1 MTSPRF
7 LVGIDLG
14 TTNTV
19 VAFCEITDN
28 LEQSNVTLFD
38 IDQLIG
44 PGEVVRK
51 PLLPSFRYHPADGQI
66 SPSDLILPWESVRTE
81 GDIDNVIV
89 GEWARELGAKVEGRQ
104 VSSAKSWLSH
114 QAVDR
119 RSEILPWAGAADVEK
134 VSPVTASASYLNH
147 IRQSW
152 NYRHPSNKLEDQDVV
167 VTVPASF
174 DETARKLT
182 LEAAEQA
189 GLGKIVLLEEPQA
202 VCYDWYARH
211 QHTASEELKT
221 LPLILVCD
229 VGGGTTDLSLIEA
242 KFDSDELALDRIGVG
257 EHLMLG
263 GDNLDLALAHLAEQ
277 RFSQSKKLNAAN
289 LTKLIQQTRKAKEN
303 LLSANAPDEVKI
315 TMLGSG
321 SKLLG
326 GTKSVQLSKQEV
338 HQIAL
343 DGFFPLSGFEEV
355 PDKRRSAVV
364 EFGLPYV
371 ADPAVSKHIAEFL
384 TQHQQVSYAA
394 LNRANKLNLESN
406 QDLESNQN
414 LESNQYLENGEGTE
428 KPAIPVGLLLN
439 GGVFNSELVTERIT
453 QLLENWKGT
462 PITVLDNPH
471 PDWSVALGAVAFG
484 KARRGA
490 QLKIGGGAARSYFL
504 HLPEKNKMGKALCLL
519 AKGTEEGHE
528 IRLSGRR
535 FSLTLGEPVKFNLLT
550 STHDSFGNTNS
561 GSNASIQNGMMV
573 DVDPDIF
580 APLPPY
586 ISTLESEGATLQANQ
601 KERVE
606 VQLACQLTEV
616 GTLKMECV
624 STEDDSTENDS
635 KRWKLEFEVR
645 NQQADDQEN
654 SSFHPN
660 LEECK
665 TLISRI
671 YSGNKKSAEGKEIK
685 TLPKDLERKL
695 GKREEWDF
703 ATLRQL
709 FDAFSQGRKRRRR
722 SEQHEKNWLRLAGF
736 SMRPGFGDPTDS
748 WRIEQIWSLY
758 QQSIQFKNHQGWT
771 DWWVFWRRVAGGLSQ
786 EQQETIL
793 ADIAKY
799 LHPGAMK
806 NPQSAKA
813 AQDMGYESMVRL
825 SASLENLDVED
836 KVLLATWYL
845 SKAMNHNQFEQAHWW
860 ALGRLASRTP
870 LYGSQHNAIPREQ
883 IEQWLPKLLELNWQ
897 KEQMIAFAV
906 VMMCRKTGDRLF
918 DVSDDY
924 REQVRSKL
932 KQSKV
937 PESWISLVE
946 EVKEL
951 SESESKR
958 VFGDALPS
966 GLTLISS

>member
-1 MTSPRF
+1 MASPRF

-19 VAFCEITDN
+19 VAYCEITDN
-28 LEQSNVTLFD
+28 LEQSEVSLFD

-51 PLLPSFRYHPADGQI
+51 PLLPSFRYHPAVGQI
-66 SPSDLILPWESVRTE
+66 SPSDLTLPWENEPVS
-81 GDIDNVIV
+81 GDISNVIV

-119 RSEILPWAGAADVEK
+119 SSDILPWAGAQDVDK
-134 VSPVTASASYLNH
+134 VSPVIASASYLNH
-147 IRQSW
+147 IRQAW

-182 LEAAEQA
+182 LEAAELA
-189 GLGKIVLLEEPQA
+189 GLKKIVLLEEPQA

-211 QHTASEELKT
+211 QQTAADELKE

-242 KFDSDELALDRIGVG
+242 SFSSQDELALDRIGVG

-263 GDNLDLALAHLAEQ
+263 GDNLDLALAHLAESRLSQ
-277 RFSQSKKLNAAN
+277 NKGEQSKKLTAAS

-303 LLSANAPDEVKI
+303 LLSANAPEEVKI

-326 GTKSVQLSKQEV
+326 GTKSIGLSKQEV

-343 DGFFPLSGFEEV
+343 DGFFPLSDFSEV

-371 ADPAVSKHIAEFL
+371 ADPAVSKHVAEFL
-384 TQHQQVSYAA
+384 TQHQQVARAA
-394 LNRANKLNLESN
+394 LGIEDDK
-406 QDLESNQN
+406 QN
-414 LESNQYLENGEGTE
+414 
-428 KPAIPVGLLLN
+428 AMPVGLLLN
-439 GGVFNSELVTERIT
+439 GGVFNSELVTERVT
-453 QLLENWKGT
+453 TLLSDWRGA
-462 PITVLDNPH
+462 PVTVLDNPH

-504 HLPEKNKMGKALCLL
+504 HLQEKNKMGKALCLL

-535 FSLTLGEPVKFNLLT
+535 FSLTLGEPVRFNLLT
-550 STHDSFGNTNS
+550 STHDTLTNNT
-561 GSNASIQNGMMV
+561 AIQNGVMV
-573 DVDPDIF
+573 DVDPDLF

-586 ISTLESEGATLQANQ
+586 ITTLEGEGAELQANQ

-624 STEDDSTENDS
+624 SAEDDS
-635 KRWKLEFEVR
+635 KRWELEFEVR
-645 NQQADDQEN
+645 NKQTDDSEQVKL
-654 SSFHPN
+654 HPKLN
-660 LEECK
+660 ECK
-665 TLISRI
+665 ELIARL
-671 YSGNKKSAEGKEIK
+671 YSGNKKSAESKEIK
-685 TLPKDLERKL
+685 TLAKDLEKKL
-695 GKREEWDF
+695 GKRDEWDF
-703 ATLRQL
+703 TTLRQL
-709 FDAFSQGRKRRRR
+709 FDTFAQGRKRRRR

-736 SMRPGFGDPTDS
+736 ALRPGFGDPTDS
-748 WRIEQIWSLY
+748 WRIEQVWGLY
-758 QQSIQFKNHQGWT
+758 QQNIQFKNHQGWT
-771 DWWVFWRRVAGGLSQ
+771 DWWVFWRRIAGGLSQ

-825 SASLENLDVED
+825 SASLEHLEVED
-836 KVLLATWYL
+836 KVLLATWFL
-845 SKAMNHNQFEQAHWW
+845 SKAINHNQFEQAHWW
-860 ALGRLASRTP
+860 AMGRLASRTP
-870 LYGSQHNAIPREQ
+870 LYGSQHNVVPREQ
-883 IEQWLPKLLELNWQ
+883 AEQWLPKLLEQNWQ
-897 KEQMIAFAV
+897 KEPMIAFAA
-906 VMMCRKTGDRLF
+906 VMICRKTGDRLF
-918 DVSDDY
+918 DISDDY
-924 REQVRSKL
+924 REQVLAKL

-937 PESWISLVE
+937 PESWVSLVE

-958 VFGDALPS
+958 IFGDALPS
-966 GLTLISS
+966 GLTLVNN

>member
-1 MTSPRF
+1 MASPRF

-19 VAFCEITDN
+19 VAYCEITDN
-28 LEQSNVTLFD
+28 LEQSEVSLFD

-51 PLLPSFRYHPADGQI
+51 PLLPSFRYHPAVGQI
-66 SPSDLILPWESVRTE
+66 SPSDLTLPWENEPVS
-81 GDIDNVIV
+81 GDISNVIV

-119 RSEILPWAGAADVEK
+119 SSDILPWAGAQDVDK
-134 VSPVTASASYLNH
+134 VSPVIASASYLNH
-147 IRQSW
+147 IRQAW

-182 LEAAEQA
+182 LEAAQLA
-189 GLGKIVLLEEPQA
+189 GLKKIVLLEEPQA

-211 QHTASEELKT
+211 QQTAADELKE

-242 KFDSDELALDRIGVG
+242 SFSSRDELDLDRIGVG

-263 GDNLDLALAHLAEQ
+263 GDNLDLALAHLAES
-277 RFSQSKKLNAAN
+277 RFNQSKKLTAAS

-303 LLSANAPDEVKI
+303 LLSARAPEEVKI

-326 GTKSVQLSKQEV
+326 GTKSIGLSKQEV

-343 DGFFPLSGFEEV
+343 DGFFPLSDFSEV

-371 ADPAVSKHIAEFL
+371 ADPAVSKHVAEFL
-384 TQHQQVSYAA
+384 TQHQQVARAA
-394 LNRANKLNLESN
+394 LGIEDDK
-406 QDLESNQN
+406 QN
-414 LESNQYLENGEGTE
+414 
-428 KPAIPVGLLLN
+428 AIPVGLLLN
-439 GGVFNSELVTERIT
+439 GGVFNSELVTERVT
-453 QLLENWKGT
+453 TLLSDWRGA
-462 PITVLDNPH
+462 PVTVLDNPH

-504 HLPEKNKMGKALCLL
+504 HLQEKNKMGKALCLL

-535 FSLTLGEPVKFNLLT
+535 FSLTLGEPVRFNLLT
-550 STHDSFGNTNS
+550 STHDTLTNNT
-561 GSNASIQNGMMV
+561 AIQNGVMV
-573 DVDPDIF
+573 DVDPDLF

-586 ISTLESEGATLQANQ
+586 ITTLEGEGAELQANQ

-624 STEDDSTENDS
+624 SAEDDS
-635 KRWKLEFEVR
+635 KRWELEFEVR
-645 NQQADDQEN
+645 NKQTDDSEQVKL
-654 SSFHPN
+654 HPKLN
-660 LEECK
+660 ECK
-665 TLISRI
+665 ELIARL
-671 YSGNKKSAEGKEIK
+671 YSGNKKSAESKEIK
-685 TLPKDLERKL
+685 TLAKDLEKKL
-695 GKREEWDF
+695 GKRDEWDF
-703 ATLRQL
+703 TTLRQL
-709 FDAFSQGRKRRRR
+709 FDTFAQGRKRRRR

-736 SMRPGFGDPTDS
+736 ALRPGFGDPTDS
-748 WRIEQIWSLY
+748 WRIEQVWGLY
-758 QQSIQFKNHQGWT
+758 QQNIQFKNHQGWT
-771 DWWVFWRRVAGGLSQ
+771 DWWVFWRRIAGGLSQ

-825 SASLENLDVED
+825 SASLEHLEVED
-836 KVLLATWYL
+836 KVLLATWFL
-845 SKAMNHNQFEQAHWW
+845 SKAINHNQFEQAHWW
-860 ALGRLASRTP
+860 AMGRLASRTP
-870 LYGSQHNAIPREQ
+870 LYGSQHNVIPREQ
-883 IEQWLPKLLELNWQ
+883 AEQWLPKLLEQNWQ
-897 KEQMIAFAV
+897 KEPMIAFAA
-906 VMMCRKTGDRLF
+906 VMICRKTGDRLF
-918 DVSDDY
+918 DISDDY
-924 REQVRSKL
+924 REQVLAKL

-958 VFGDALPS
+958 IFGDALPS
-966 GLTLISS
+966 GLTLVNN

>member
-1 MTSPRF
+1 MASPRF

-19 VAFCEITDN
+19 VAFCEITDD
-28 LEQSNVTLFD
+28 LQQSEVSLFD

-51 PLLPSFRYHPADGQI
+51 PLLPSFRYHPAQGQI
-66 SPSDLILPWESVRTE
+66 SPLDLTLPWEDQPVE
-81 GDIDNVIV
+81 GDIPHVIV

-119 RSEILPWAGAADVEK
+119 RSEILPWAGATDVDK
-134 VSPVTASASYLNH
+134 VSPVIASASYLNH
-147 IRQSW
+147 IRQAW
-152 NYRHPSNKLEDQDVV
+152 NYRNPGNKLEDQDVV

-182 LEAAEQA
+182 LEAAQLA
-189 GLGKIVLLEEPQA
+189 GLNKIVLLEEPQA

-211 QHTASEELKT
+211 QQSAAEELKQ

-242 KFDSDELALDRIGVG
+242 RFNPDAGGEDELALDRIGVG

-277 RFSQSKKLNAAN
+277 RFNQNKKLNAAS

-303 LLSANAPDEVKI
+303 LLSADAPQEVKI

-326 GTKSVQLSKQEV
+326 GTKSIALNKDEV

-343 DGFFPLSGFEEV
+343 DGFFPLSDFNQT

-371 ADPAVSKHIAEFL
+371 ADPAVSKHVAEFL
-384 TQHQQVSYAA
+384 NQHQQVSYAA
-394 LNRANKLNLESN
+394 LDQ
-406 QDLESNQN
+406 QDTTQ
-414 LESNQYLENGEGTE
+414 
-428 KPAIPVGLLLN
+428 PAIPVGLLLN
-439 GGVFNSELVTERIT
+439 GGVFNSDLVTERVT
-453 QLLENWKGT
+453 TLLSNWRGA
-462 PITVLDNPH
+462 PVTVLDNPH

-504 HLPEKNKMGKALCLL
+504 HLQEKNKMGKALCLL
-519 AKGTEEGHE
+519 AKGTEEGQE

-535 FSLTLGEPVKFNLLT
+535 FSLTLGEPVRFNLLT
-550 STHDSFGNTNS
+550 TTHDTLSNNT
-561 GSNASIQNGMMV
+561 AIQNGVMV
-573 DVDPDIF
+573 DVDPDLF

-586 ISTLESEGATLQANQ
+586 ISTLQGEGVELQANQ

-606 VQLACQLTEV
+606 VLLACQLTEV

-624 STEDDSTENDS
+624 HAEDDS
-635 KRWKLEFEVR
+635 KRWALEFEVR
-645 NQQADDQEN
+645 NQKAEQEQQQEL
-654 SSFHPN
+654 HPR
-660 LEECK
+660 LAECK
-665 TLISRI
+665 ELIARI
-671 YSGNKKSAEGKEIK
+671 YSGNKKSADSKEIK
-685 TLPKDLERKL
+685 TLAKDLEKKL
-695 GKREEWDF
+695 GKRDEWDF
-703 ATLRQL
+703 ITLRQL
-709 FDAFSQGRKRRRR
+709 FDAFALGRKRRRR

-736 SMRPGFGDPTDS
+736 SMRPGFGDATDS
-748 WRIEQIWSLY
+748 WRIEQVWGLY
-758 QQSIQFKNHQGWT
+758 QQAIQFKNHQGWT
-771 DWWVFWRRVAGGLSQ
+771 DWWVFWRRIAGGLNQ

-825 SASLENLDVED
+825 AASLEHLEVED
-836 KVLLATWYL
+836 KVLLASWCLT
-845 SKAMNHNQFEQAHWW
+845 KAINHNQYEQAHWW

-870 LYGSQHNAIPREQ
+870 LYGSQHAVIPREQ
-883 IEQWLPKLLELNWQ
+883 VEQWLPKLLEQNWQ
-897 KEQMIAFAV
+897 KEPMIAFAA
-906 VMMCRKTGDRLF
+906 VMICRKTGDRLF
-918 DVSDDY
+918 DISDDF
-924 REQVRSKL
+924 RALVITKL
-932 KQSKV
+932 KQNKV
-937 PESWISLVE
+937 PDSWLSLVE

-966 GLTLISS
+966 GLTLVQH

>member
-1 MTSPRF
+1 MASPRF

-19 VAFCEITDN
+19 VAYCEITDN
-28 LEQSNVTLFD
+28 LEQSEVSLFD

-51 PLLPSFRYHPADGQI
+51 PLLPSFRYHPAVGQI
-66 SPSDLILPWESVRTE
+66 SPSDLTLPWENEPVS
-81 GDIDNVIV
+81 GDISNVIV

-119 RSEILPWAGAADVEK
+119 SSDILPWAGAQDVEK
-134 VSPVTASASYLNH
+134 VSPVIASASYLNH
-147 IRQSW
+147 IRQAW

-182 LEAAEQA
+182 LEAAELA
-189 GLGKIVLLEEPQA
+189 GLKKIVLLEEPQA

-211 QHTASEELKT
+211 QQTVADELKE

-242 KFDSDELALDRIGVG
+242 KYHNDELALDRIGVG

-263 GDNLDLALAHLAEQ
+263 GDNLDLALAHLAES
-277 RFSQSKKLNAAN
+277 RFNQSKKLTAAS
-289 LTKLIQQTRKAKEN
+289 LTKLIQQTRKAKED
-303 LLSANAPDEVKI
+303 LLSVSAPDEVKI

-326 GTKSVQLSKQEV
+326 GTKSIGLSKQEV

-343 DGFFPLSGFEEV
+343 DGFFPLSDFSEV
-355 PDKRRSAVV
+355 PDKRRSAMV

-371 ADPAVSKHIAEFL
+371 ADPAVSKHVAEFL
-384 TQHQQVSYAA
+384 NQHQQVSYSA
-394 LNRANKLNLESN
+394 LGQEDTS
-406 QDLESNQN
+406 
-414 LESNQYLENGEGTE
+414 T
-428 KPAIPVGLLLN
+428 PAVPVGLLLN
-439 GGVFNSELVTERIT
+439 GGVFNSELVTERVT
-453 QLLENWKGT
+453 TLLGNWRGA
-462 PITVLDNPH
+462 PVTVLDNPH

-504 HLPEKNKMGKALCLL
+504 HLQEKNKMGKALCLL
-519 AKGTEEGHE
+519 AKGTDEGHE

-535 FSLTLGEPVKFNLLT
+535 FSLTLGEPVRFNLLT
-550 STHDSFGNTNS
+550 STHDTLTHNTE
-561 GSNASIQNGMMV
+561 IQNGVMV
-573 DVDPDIF
+573 EVDPDIF
-580 APLPPY
+580 SPLPPY
-586 ISTLESEGATLQANQ
+586 ISTLESEGTDLQANQ

-624 STEDDSTENDS
+624 SVENDN
-635 KRWKLEFEVR
+635 KRWELEFEVR
-645 NQQADDQEN
+645 NQKADETEQEQL
-654 SSFHPN
+654 HPR
-660 LEECK
+660 LTESKE
-665 TLISRI
+665 LISRL
-671 YSGNKKSAEGKEIK
+671 YSGNKKSADAKEIK
-685 TLPKDLERKL
+685 TLAKDLERKL
-695 GKREEWDF
+695 GKRDDWDF
-703 ATLRQL
+703 TTLRHL
-709 FDAFSQGRKRRRR
+709 FDAFAQGRKRRRR
-722 SEQHEKNWLRLAGF
+722 SEAHEKNWLRLAGF
-736 SMRPGFGDPTDS
+736 SLRPGFGDTTDS
-748 WRIEQIWSLY
+748 WRIEQVWGLY
-758 QQSIQFKNHQGWT
+758 QQGIQFKNHQGWT
-771 DWWVFWRRVAGGLSQ
+771 DWWVFWRRIAGGLSQ
-786 EQQETIL
+786 EQQETLL

-825 SASLENLDVED
+825 SASLEHLEVED
-836 KVLLATWYL
+836 KVLLASWFL
-845 SKAMNHNQFEQAHWW
+845 SKAINHNQFEQAHWW

-870 LYGSQHNAIPREQ
+870 LYGSQHSVIPREQ
-883 IEQWLPKLLELNWQ
+883 AEQWLPKLLEQNWL
-897 KEQMIAFAV
+897 KEPMIAFAA
-906 VMMCRKTGDRLF
+906 VMICRKTGDRLF
-918 DVSDDY
+918 DISDDY
-924 REQVRSKL
+924 REQVLTKL

-937 PESWISLVE
+937 PESWVSLVE

-966 GLTLISS
+966 GLTLVHN

>member
-1 MTSPRF
+1 MASPRF

-19 VAFCEITDN
+19 VAYCEITDN
-28 LEQSNVTLFD
+28 LEQSEVSLFD

-51 PLLPSFRYHPADGQI
+51 PLLPSFRYHPAVGQI
-66 SPSDLILPWESVRTE
+66 SPSDLTLPWENEPVS
-81 GDIDNVIV
+81 GDISNVIV

-119 RSEILPWAGAADVEK
+119 SSEILPWAGAQDVDK
-134 VSPVTASASYLNH
+134 VSPVIASASYLNH
-147 IRQSW
+147 IRQAW

-182 LEAAEQA
+182 LEAAELA
-189 GLGKIVLLEEPQA
+189 GLKKIVLLEEPQA

-211 QHTASEELKT
+211 QQTAADELKE

-242 KFDSDELALDRIGVG
+242 SFSSQNELALDRIGVG

-263 GDNLDLALAHLAEQ
+263 GDNLDLALAHLAES
-277 RFSQSKKLNAAN
+277 RFNQSKKLTAAS

-303 LLSANAPDEVKI
+303 LLSANAPEEVKI

-326 GTKSVQLSKQEV
+326 GTKSIGLSKQEV

-343 DGFFPLSGFEEV
+343 DGFFPLSDFSEV

-371 ADPAVSKHIAEFL
+371 ADPAVSKHVAEFL
-384 TQHQQVSYAA
+384 TTHQQVSRAA
-394 LNRANKLNLESN
+394 LGIEDDK
-406 QDLESNQN
+406 QN
-414 LESNQYLENGEGTE
+414 
-428 KPAIPVGLLLN
+428 AIPVGLLLN
-439 GGVFNSELVTERIT
+439 GGVFNSELVTERVT
-453 QLLENWKGT
+453 TLLSDWRGA
-462 PITVLDNPH
+462 PVTVLDNPH

-504 HLPEKNKMGKALCLL
+504 HLQEKNKMGKALCLL

-535 FSLTLGEPVKFNLLT
+535 FSLTLGEPVRFNLLT
-550 STHDSFGNTNS
+550 STHDTLTNNT
-561 GSNASIQNGMMV
+561 AIQNGVMV
-573 DVDPDIF
+573 DVDPDLF

-586 ISTLESEGATLQANQ
+586 ITTLEGEGAELQANQ

-624 STEDDSTENDS
+624 SAEDDS
-635 KRWKLEFEVR
+635 KRWELEFEVR
-645 NQQADDQEN
+645 NKQTDDSEQVKL
-654 SSFHPN
+654 HPKLN
-660 LEECK
+660 ECK
-665 TLISRI
+665 ELIARL
-671 YSGNKKSAEGKEIK
+671 YSGNKKSAESKEIK
-685 TLPKDLERKL
+685 TLAKDLEKKL
-695 GKREEWDF
+695 GKRDEWDF
-703 ATLRQL
+703 TTLRQL
-709 FDAFSQGRKRRRR
+709 FDTFAQGRKRRRR

-736 SMRPGFGDPTDS
+736 ALRPGFGDPTDS
-748 WRIEQIWSLY
+748 WRIEQVWGLY
-758 QQSIQFKNHQGWT
+758 QQNIQFKNHQGWT
-771 DWWVFWRRVAGGLSQ
+771 DWWVFWRRIAGGLSQ

-825 SASLENLDVED
+825 AASLEHLEVED
-836 KVLLATWYL
+836 KVLLATWFL
-845 SKAMNHNQFEQAHWW
+845 SKAINHNQFEQAHWW
-860 ALGRLASRTP
+860 AMGRLASRTP
-870 LYGSQHNAIPREQ
+870 LYGSQHNVIPREQ
-883 IEQWLPKLLELNWQ
+883 AEQWLPKLLEQNWQ
-897 KEQMIAFAV
+897 KEPMIAFAA
-906 VMMCRKTGDRLF
+906 VMICRKTGDRLF
-918 DVSDDY
+918 DISDEY
-924 REQVRSKL
+924 REQVLTKL

-937 PESWISLVE
+937 PESWVSLVE

-958 VFGDALPS
+958 IFGDALPS
-966 GLTLISS
+966 GLTLVNN

>member
-1 MTSPRF
+1 MASPRF

-19 VAFCEITDN
+19 VAYCEITDN
-28 LEQSNVTLFD
+28 LEQSEVSLFD

-51 PLLPSFRYHPADGQI
+51 PLLPSFRYHPAVGQI
-66 SPSDLILPWESVRTE
+66 SPSDLTLPWENEPVS
-81 GDIDNVIV
+81 GDISNVIV

-119 RSEILPWAGAADVEK
+119 SSDILPWAGAQDVDK
-134 VSPVTASASYLNH
+134 VSPVIASASYLNH
-147 IRQSW
+147 IRQAW

-182 LEAAEQA
+182 LEAAGLA
-189 GLGKIVLLEEPQA
+189 GLKKIVLLEEPQA

-211 QHTASEELKT
+211 QQTAADELKE

-242 KFDSDELALDRIGVG
+242 SFSSQDELALDRIGVG

-263 GDNLDLALAHLAEQ
+263 GDNLDLALAHLAESRLSQ
-277 RFSQSKKLNAAN
+277 NKGEQSKKLTAAS

-303 LLSANAPDEVKI
+303 LLSASAPEEVKI

-326 GTKSVQLSKQEV
+326 GTKSIGLSKQEV

-343 DGFFPLSGFEEV
+343 DGFFPLSDFSEV

-371 ADPAVSKHIAEFL
+371 ADPAVSKHVAEFL
-384 TQHQQVSYAA
+384 TQHQQVARAA
-394 LNRANKLNLESN
+394 LGIEDDK
-406 QDLESNQN
+406 QN
-414 LESNQYLENGEGTE
+414 
-428 KPAIPVGLLLN
+428 AIPVGLLLN
-439 GGVFNSELVTERIT
+439 GGVFNSELVTERVT
-453 QLLENWKGT
+453 TLLSDWRGA
-462 PITVLDNPH
+462 PVTVLDNPH

-504 HLPEKNKMGKALCLL
+504 HLQEKNKMGKALCLL

-535 FSLTLGEPVKFNLLT
+535 FSLTLGEPVRFNLLT
-550 STHDSFGNTNS
+550 STHDTLTNNT
-561 GSNASIQNGMMV
+561 AIQNGVMV
-573 DVDPDIF
+573 DVDPDLF

-586 ISTLESEGATLQANQ
+586 ITTLEGEGAELQANQ

-624 STEDDSTENDS
+624 SAEDDS
-635 KRWKLEFEVR
+635 KRWELEFEVR
-645 NQQADDQEN
+645 NKQTDDSEQVKL
-654 SSFHPN
+654 HPKLN
-660 LEECK
+660 ECK
-665 TLISRI
+665 ELIARL
-671 YSGNKKSAEGKEIK
+671 YSGNKKSAESKEIK
-685 TLPKDLERKL
+685 TLAKDLEKKL
-695 GKREEWDF
+695 GKRDEWDF
-703 ATLRQL
+703 TTLRQL
-709 FDAFSQGRKRRRR
+709 FDTFAQGRKRRRR

-736 SMRPGFGDPTDS
+736 ALRPGFGDPTDS
-748 WRIEQIWSLY
+748 WRIEQVWGLY
-758 QQSIQFKNHQGWT
+758 QQNIQFKNHQGWT
-771 DWWVFWRRVAGGLSQ
+771 DWWVFWRRIAGGLSQ

-825 SASLENLDVED
+825 AASLEHLEVED
-836 KVLLATWYL
+836 KVLLATWFL
-845 SKAMNHNQFEQAHWW
+845 SKATNHNQFEQAHWW
-860 ALGRLASRTP
+860 AMGRLASRTP
-870 LYGSQHNAIPREQ
+870 LYGSQHNVIPREQ
-883 IEQWLPKLLELNWQ
+883 AEQWLPKLLEQNWQ
-897 KEQMIAFAV
+897 KEPMIAFAA
-906 VMMCRKTGDRLF
+906 VMICRKTGDRLF
-918 DVSDDY
+918 DISDDY
-924 REQVRSKL
+924 REQVLAKL

-937 PESWISLVE
+937 PESWVSLVE

-958 VFGDALPS
+958 IFGDALPS
-966 GLTLISS
+966 GLTLVNN

>member
-1 MTSPRF
+1 MASPRF

-19 VAFCEITDN
+19 VAYCEITDN
-28 LEQSNVTLFD
+28 LEQSEVSLFD

-51 PLLPSFRYHPADGQI
+51 PLLPSFRYHPTVGQI
-66 SPSDLILPWESVRTE
+66 SPSDLTLPWENEPVS
-81 GDIDNVIV
+81 GDISNVIV

-119 RSEILPWAGAADVEK
+119 SSDILPWAGAQDVDK
-134 VSPVTASASYLNH
+134 VSPVIASASYLNH
-147 IRQSW
+147 IRQAW

-182 LEAAEQA
+182 LEAAQLA
-189 GLGKIVLLEEPQA
+189 GLKKIVLLEEPQA

-211 QHTASEELKT
+211 QQTAADELKE

-242 KFDSDELALDRIGVG
+242 SFSSQDELALDRIGVG

-263 GDNLDLALAHLAEQ
+263 GDNLDLALAHLAES
-277 RFSQSKKLNAAN
+277 RFNQSKKLTAAS

-303 LLSANAPDEVKI
+303 LLSSSAPEEVKI

-326 GTKSVQLSKQEV
+326 GTKSIGLSKQEV

-343 DGFFPLSGFEEV
+343 DGFFPLSDFSEV

-371 ADPAVSKHIAEFL
+371 ADPAVSKHVAEFL
-384 TQHQQVSYAA
+384 TQHQQVARAA
-394 LNRANKLNLESN
+394 LRIEDDK
-406 QDLESNQN
+406 QN
-414 LESNQYLENGEGTE
+414 
-428 KPAIPVGLLLN
+428 AIPVGLLLN
-439 GGVFNSELVTERIT
+439 GGVFNSELVTERVT
-453 QLLENWKGT
+453 TLLSDWRGA
-462 PITVLDNPH
+462 PVTVLDNPH

-504 HLPEKNKMGKALCLL
+504 HLQEKNKMGKALCLL

-535 FSLTLGEPVKFNLLT
+535 FSLTLGEPVRFNLLT
-550 STHDSFGNTNS
+550 STHDTLTNNTV
-561 GSNASIQNGMMV
+561 IQNGVMV
-573 DVDPDIF
+573 DVDPDLF

-586 ISTLESEGATLQANQ
+586 ITTLEGEGAELQANQ

-624 STEDDSTENDS
+624 SAEDDS
-635 KRWKLEFEVR
+635 KRWELEFEVR
-645 NQQADDQEN
+645 NKQTDDSEQVKL
-654 SSFHPN
+654 HPKLN
-660 LEECK
+660 ECK
-665 TLISRI
+665 ELIARL

-685 TLPKDLERKL
+685 TLAKDLEKKL
-695 GKREEWDF
+695 GKRDEWDF
-703 ATLRQL
+703 TTLRQL
-709 FDAFSQGRKRRRR
+709 FDTFAQGRKRRRR

-736 SMRPGFGDPTDS
+736 ALRPGFGDPTDS
-748 WRIEQIWSLY
+748 WRIEQVWDLY
-758 QQSIQFKNHQGWT
+758 QQNIQFKNHQGWT
-771 DWWVFWRRVAGGLSQ
+771 DWWVFWRRIAGGLSQ

-825 SASLENLDVED
+825 SASLEHLEVED
-836 KVLLATWYL
+836 KVLLATWFL
-845 SKAMNHNQFEQAHWW
+845 SKAINHNQFEQAHWW
-860 ALGRLASRTP
+860 AMGRLASRTP
-870 LYGSQHNAIPREQ
+870 LYGSQHNVVPREQ
-883 IEQWLPKLLELNWQ
+883 AEQWLPKLLEQNWQ
-897 KEQMIAFAV
+897 KEPMIAFAA
-906 VMMCRKTGDRLF
+906 VMICRKTGDRLF
-918 DVSDDY
+918 DISDDY
-924 REQVRSKL
+924 REQVLAKL

-937 PESWISLVE
+937 PESWVSLVE

-958 VFGDALPS
+958 IFGDALPS
-966 GLTLISS
+966 GLMLVNN

>member
-1 MTSPRF
+1 MASPRF

-19 VAFCEITDN
+19 VAYCEITDN
-28 LEQSNVTLFD
+28 LEQSEVSLFD

-51 PLLPSFRYHPADGQI
+51 PLLPSFRYHPAEGQI
-66 SPSDLILPWESVRTE
+66 SPSDLTLPWENQPVS
-81 GDIDNVIV
+81 GDIKNVIV

-119 RSEILPWAGAADVEK
+119 SSDILPWAGAQDVDK
-134 VSPVTASASYLNH
+134 VSPVIASASYLNH
-147 IRQSW
+147 IRQAW

-182 LEAAEQA
+182 LEAAELA
-189 GLGKIVLLEEPQA
+189 GLKKIVLLEEPQA

-211 QHTASEELKT
+211 QKTAADELKD

-242 KFDSDELALDRIGVG
+242 KFKQSNDSESELALDRIGVG

-263 GDNLDLALAHLAEQ
+263 GDNLDLALAHLAES
-277 RFSQSKKLNAAN
+277 RFTLNKGEQNKKLTAAS

-303 LLSANAPDEVKI
+303 LLSSNAPEEVKI

-326 GTKSVQLSKQEV
+326 GTKSIALSKQEV
-338 HQIAL
+338 HKIAL
-343 DGFFPLSGFEEV
+343 DGFFPLSDFNQV

-371 ADPAVSKHIAEFL
+371 ADPAVSKHVAEFL
-384 TQHQQVSYAA
+384 TQHQQVSRSA
-394 LNRANKLNLESN
+394 LGIEDEK
-406 QDLESNQN
+406 QN
-414 LESNQYLENGEGTE
+414 
-428 KPAIPVGLLLN
+428 AIPVGLLLN
-439 GGVFNSELVTERIT
+439 GGVFNSDLVTQRVT
-453 QLLENWKGT
+453 TLLSDWRGA
-462 PITVLDNPH
+462 PVTVLDNPH
-471 PDWSVALGAVAFG
+471 PDWSVALGAVAYG

-504 HLPEKNKMGKALCLL
+504 HLQEKNKMGKALCLL

-535 FSLTLGEPVKFNLLT
+535 FSLTLGEPVRFNLLT
-550 STHDSFGNTNS
+550 STHDTLTNNT
-561 GSNASIQNGMMV
+561 AIQNGVMV
-573 DVDPDIF
+573 DVDPDF
-580 APLPPY
+580 FVPLPPY
-586 ISTLESEGATLQANQ
+586 ITTLEGEGAELHANQ

-624 STEDDSTENDS
+624 SAEDDS
-635 KRWKLEFEVR
+635 KRWALEFEVR
-645 NQQADDQEN
+645 NKQADDNEEVQL
-654 SSFHPN
+654 HPKLN
-660 LEECK
+660 ECK
-665 TLISRI
+665 ELVARL
-671 YSGNKKSAEGKEIK
+671 YSGNKKSADSKEIK
-685 TLPKDLERKL
+685 TLAKDLEKKL
-695 GKREEWDF
+695 GKRDEWDF
-703 ATLRQL
+703 TTLRQL
-709 FDAFSQGRKRRRR
+709 FDAFAQGRKRRRR

-736 SMRPGFGDPTDS
+736 ALRPGFGDPTDS
-748 WRIEQIWSLY
+748 WRIEQIWGLY
-758 QQSIQFKNHQGWT
+758 QQNIQFKNHQGWT
-771 DWWVFWRRVAGGLSQ
+771 DWWVFWRRIAGGLNQ

-806 NPQSAKA
+806 NPQSAKT

-825 SASLENLDVED
+825 SASLEHLEVED
-836 KVLLATWYL
+836 KVLLATWFL
-845 SKAMNHNQFEQAHWW
+845 SKAINHNQFQQAHWW
-860 ALGRLASRTP
+860 AMGRLASRTP
-870 LYGSQHNAIPREQ
+870 LYCSQHNVIPREQ
-883 IEQWLPKLLELNWQ
+883 AEQWLPKLLEQNWQ
-897 KEQMIAFAV
+897 KEPMIAFAA
-906 VMMCRKTGDRLF
+906 VMICRKTGDRLF
-918 DVSDDY
+918 DISDDY
-924 REQVRSKL
+924 REQVLTKL

-937 PESWISLVE
+937 PDSWVSLVE

-951 SESESKR
+951 SDSESKR

-966 GLTLISS
+966 GLTLVHH

>member
-1 MTSPRF
+1 MASPRF

-19 VAFCEITDN
+19 VAYCEITDN
-28 LEQSNVTLFD
+28 LEQSEVSLFD

-51 PLLPSFRYHPADGQI
+51 PLLPSFRYHPAVGQI
-66 SPSDLILPWESVRTE
+66 SPSDLTLPWENEPVS
-81 GDIDNVIV
+81 GDISNVIV

-119 RSEILPWAGAADVEK
+119 SSDILPWAGAQDVDK
-134 VSPVTASASYLNH
+134 VSPVIASASYLNH
-147 IRQSW
+147 IRQAW

-182 LEAAEQA
+182 LEAAELA
-189 GLGKIVLLEEPQA
+189 GLKKIVLLEEPQA

-211 QHTASEELKT
+211 QQTAADELKE

-242 KFDSDELALDRIGVG
+242 SFSSQNELALDRIGVG

-263 GDNLDLALAHLAEQ
+263 GDNLDLALAHLAES
-277 RFSQSKKLNAAN
+277 RFNQSKKLTAAS

-303 LLSANAPDEVKI
+303 LLSASAPEEVKI

-326 GTKSVQLSKQEV
+326 GTKSIGLSKQEV

-343 DGFFPLSGFEEV
+343 DGFFPLSDFSEV

-371 ADPAVSKHIAEFL
+371 ADPAVSKHVAEFL
-384 TQHQQVSYAA
+384 TQHQQVSRAA
-394 LNRANKLNLESN
+394 LGIEDDK
-406 QDLESNQN
+406 QN
-414 LESNQYLENGEGTE
+414 
-428 KPAIPVGLLLN
+428 AIPVGLLLN
-439 GGVFNSELVTERIT
+439 GGVFNSELVTERVT
-453 QLLENWKGT
+453 TLLFDWRGA
-462 PITVLDNPH
+462 PVTVLDNPH

-490 QLKIGGGAARSYFL
+490 QLRIGGGAARSYFL
-504 HLPEKNKMGKALCLL
+504 HLQEKNKMGKALCLL

-535 FSLTLGEPVKFNLLT
+535 FSLTLGEPVRFNLLT
-550 STHDSFGNTNS
+550 STHDTLTNNT
-561 GSNASIQNGMMV
+561 AIQNGVMV
-573 DVDPDIF
+573 DVDPDLF

-586 ISTLESEGATLQANQ
+586 ITTLEGEGAELQANQ

-624 STEDDSTENDS
+624 SAEDDS
-635 KRWKLEFEVR
+635 KRWELEFEVR
-645 NQQADDQEN
+645 NKQTDDSEQVKL
-654 SSFHPN
+654 HPKLN
-660 LEECK
+660 ECK
-665 TLISRI
+665 ELIARL
-671 YSGNKKSAEGKEIK
+671 YSGNKKSAESKEIK
-685 TLPKDLERKL
+685 TLAKDLEKKL

-703 ATLRQL
+703 TTLRQL
-709 FDAFSQGRKRRRR
+709 FDTFAQGRKRRRR

-736 SMRPGFGDPTDS
+736 ALRPGFGDPTDS
-748 WRIEQIWSLY
+748 WRIEQVWGLY
-758 QQSIQFKNHQGWT
+758 QQNIQFKNHQGWT
-771 DWWVFWRRVAGGLSQ
+771 DWWVFWRRIAGGLSQ

-825 SASLENLDVED
+825 SASLEHLEVED
-836 KVLLATWYL
+836 KVLLATWFL
-845 SKAMNHNQFEQAHWW
+845 SKAINHNQFEQAHWW
-860 ALGRLASRTP
+860 AMGRLASRTP
-870 LYGSQHNAIPREQ
+870 LYGSQHNVIPREQ
-883 IEQWLPKLLELNWQ
+883 AEQWLPKLLEQNWQ
-897 KEQMIAFAV
+897 KEPMIAFAA
-906 VMMCRKTGDRLF
+906 VMICRKTGDRLF
-918 DVSDDY
+918 DISDDY
-924 REQVRSKL
+924 REQVLTKL

-937 PESWISLVE
+937 PESWVSLVE

-958 VFGDALPS
+958 IFGDALPS
-966 GLTLISS
+966 GLTLVNN

>member
-1 MTSPRF
+1 MASPRF

-19 VAFCEITDN
+19 VAYCEITDN
-28 LEQSNVTLFD
+28 LEQSEVSLFD

-51 PLLPSFRYHPADGQI
+51 PLLPSFRYHPAVGQI
-66 SPSDLILPWESVRTE
+66 SPSDLTLPWDNEPVA
-81 GDIDNVIV
+81 GDINNVIV

-119 RSEILPWAGAADVEK
+119 NSDILPWAGAQDVDK
-134 VSPVTASASYLNH
+134 VSPVIASASYLNH
-147 IRQSW
+147 IRQAW

-182 LEAAEQA
+182 LEAAELA
-189 GLGKIVLLEEPQA
+189 GLKKIVLLEEPQA

-211 QHTASEELKT
+211 QQTAANELKD

-242 KFDSDELALDRIGVG
+242 KFTHDDLALDRIGVG

-263 GDNLDLALAHLAEQ
+263 GDNLDLALAHLAES
-277 RFSQSKKLNAAN
+277 RFSQNKKLTAAS

-303 LLSANAPDEVKI
+303 LLSTSAPNEVKI

-326 GTKSVQLSKQEV
+326 GTKSIALSKQEV

-343 DGFFPLSGFEEV
+343 DGFFPLSDFSEV

-371 ADPAVSKHIAEFL
+371 ADPAVSKHVAEFL
-384 TQHQQVSYAA
+384 TQHQQVARAA
-394 LNRANKLNLESN
+394 LGIEDDKHN
-406 QDLESNQN
+406 
-414 LESNQYLENGEGTE
+414 
-428 KPAIPVGLLLN
+428 AIPVGLLLN
-439 GGVFNSELVTERIT
+439 GGVFNSDLVTERVT
-453 QLLENWKGT
+453 TLLSDWRGA
-462 PITVLDNPH
+462 PVTVLDNPH

-504 HLPEKNKMGKALCLL
+504 HLQEKNKMGKALCLL

-535 FSLTLGEPVKFNLLT
+535 FSLTLGEPVRFNLLT
-550 STHDSFGNTNS
+550 STHDTLTNNT
-561 GSNASIQNGMMV
+561 AIQNGVMV
-573 DVDPDIF
+573 DVDPDLF

-586 ISTLESEGATLQANQ
+586 ITTLEGEGAELQANQ

-624 STEDDSTENDS
+624 SAEDDS
-635 KRWKLEFEVR
+635 KRWELEFEVR
-645 NQQADDQEN
+645 NKQTDDSEQVKL
-654 SSFHPN
+654 HPKLN
-660 LEECK
+660 ECK
-665 TLISRI
+665 ELIARL

-685 TLPKDLERKL
+685 TLAKDLEKKL
-695 GKREEWDF
+695 GKRDEWDF
-703 ATLRQL
+703 TTLRQL
-709 FDAFSQGRKRRRR
+709 FDTFAQGRKRRRR

-736 SMRPGFGDPTDS
+736 ALRPGFGDPTDS
-748 WRIEQIWSLY
+748 WRIEQVWGLY
-758 QQSIQFKNHQGWT
+758 QQNIQFKNHQGWT
-771 DWWVFWRRVAGGLSQ
+771 DWWVFWRRIAGGLSQ

-813 AQDMGYESMVRL
+813 AQEMGYESMVRL
-825 SASLENLDVED
+825 SASLEHLEVED
-836 KVLLATWYL
+836 KVLLATWFL
-845 SKAMNHNQFEQAHWW
+845 SKAINQNQFEQAHWW
-860 ALGRLASRTP
+860 AMGRLASRTP
-870 LYGSQHNAIPREQ
+870 LYGSQHNVIPREQ
-883 IEQWLPKLLELNWQ
+883 AEQWLPKLLEQNWL
-897 KEQMIAFAV
+897 KEPMIAFAA
-906 VMMCRKTGDRLF
+906 VMICRKTGDRLF
-918 DVSDDY
+918 DISDDY
-924 REQVRSKL
+924 REQVLAKL

-937 PESWISLVE
+937 PESWVSLVE

-966 GLTLISS
+966 GLTLVHH

>member
-1 MTSPRF
+1 MASPRF

-19 VAFCEITDN
+19 VAYCEITDN
-28 LEQSNVTLFD
+28 LEQSEVSLFD

-51 PLLPSFRYHPADGQI
+51 PLLPSFRYHPAVGQI
-66 SPSDLILPWESVRTE
+66 SPSDLTLPWDNEPVA
-81 GDIDNVIV
+81 GDINNVIV

-119 RSEILPWAGAADVEK
+119 NSDILPWAGAQNVDK
-134 VSPVTASASYLNH
+134 VSPVIASASYLNH
-147 IRQSW
+147 IRQAW

-182 LEAAEQA
+182 LEAAELA
-189 GLGKIVLLEEPQA
+189 GLKKIVLLEEPQA

-211 QHTASEELKT
+211 QQTAANELKD

-242 KFDSDELALDRIGVG
+242 KFTHDDLALDRIGVG

-263 GDNLDLALAHLAEQ
+263 GDNLDLALAHLAES
-277 RFSQSKKLNAAN
+277 RFSQNKKLTAAS

-303 LLSANAPDEVKI
+303 LLSTSAPDEVKI

-326 GTKSVQLSKQEV
+326 GTKSIALSKQEV

-343 DGFFPLSGFEEV
+343 DGFFPLSDFSEV

-371 ADPAVSKHIAEFL
+371 ADPAVSKHVAEFL
-384 TQHQQVSYAA
+384 TQHQQVSRAA
-394 LNRANKLNLESN
+394 LGIEDDK
-406 QDLESNQN
+406 QN
-414 LESNQYLENGEGTE
+414 
-428 KPAIPVGLLLN
+428 AIPVGLLLN
-439 GGVFNSELVTERIT
+439 GGVFNSDLVTERVT
-453 QLLENWKGT
+453 TLLSDWRGA
-462 PITVLDNPH
+462 PVTVLDNPH

-504 HLPEKNKMGKALCLL
+504 HLQEKNKMGKALCLL

-535 FSLTLGEPVKFNLLT
+535 FSLTLGEPVRFNLLT
-550 STHDSFGNTNS
+550 STHDTLTNNT
-561 GSNASIQNGMMV
+561 AIQNGVMV
-573 DVDPDIF
+573 DVDPDLF

-586 ISTLESEGATLQANQ
+586 ITTLEGEGAELQANQ

-624 STEDDSTENDS
+624 SAEDDS
-635 KRWKLEFEVR
+635 KRWELEFEVR
-645 NQQADDQEN
+645 NKQTDDSEQVKL
-654 SSFHPN
+654 HPKLN
-660 LEECK
+660 ECK
-665 TLISRI
+665 ELIARL
-671 YSGNKKSAEGKEIK
+671 YSGNKKSAEGNEIK
-685 TLPKDLERKL
+685 TLAKDLEKKL
-695 GKREEWDF
+695 GKRDEWDF
-703 ATLRQL
+703 TTLRQL
-709 FDAFSQGRKRRRR
+709 FDTFAQGRKRRRR

-736 SMRPGFGDPTDS
+736 ALRPGFGDPTDS
-748 WRIEQIWSLY
+748 WRIEQVWGLY
-758 QQSIQFKNHQGWT
+758 QQNIQFKNHQGWT
-771 DWWVFWRRVAGGLSQ
+771 DWWVFWRRIAGGLSQ

-813 AQDMGYESMVRL
+813 AQEMGYESMVRL
-825 SASLENLDVED
+825 SASLEHLEVED
-836 KVLLATWYL
+836 KVLLATWFL
-845 SKAMNHNQFEQAHWW
+845 SKAINQNQFEQAHWW
-860 ALGRLASRTP
+860 AMGRLASRTP
-870 LYGSQHNAIPREQ
+870 LYGSQHNVIPREQ
-883 IEQWLPKLLELNWQ
+883 AEQWLPKLLEQNWL
-897 KEQMIAFAV
+897 KEPMIAFAA
-906 VMMCRKTGDRLF
+906 VMICRKTGDRLF
-918 DVSDDY
+918 DISDDY
-924 REQVRSKL
+924 REQVLTKL

-937 PESWISLVE
+937 PESWVSLVE

-966 GLTLISS
+966 GLTLVHH

>member
-1 MTSPRF
+1 MASPRF

-19 VAFCEITDN
+19 VAYCEITDN
-28 LEQSNVTLFD
+28 LEQSEVSLFD

-51 PLLPSFRYHPADGQI
+51 PLLPSFRYHPAVGQI
-66 SPSDLILPWESVRTE
+66 SPSDLTLPWDNEPVA
-81 GDIDNVIV
+81 GDINNVIV

-119 RSEILPWAGAADVEK
+119 NSDILPWAGAQDVDK
-134 VSPVTASASYLNH
+134 VSPVIASASYLNH
-147 IRQSW
+147 IRQAW

-182 LEAAEQA
+182 LEAAELA
-189 GLGKIVLLEEPQA
+189 GLKKIVLLEEPQA

-211 QHTASEELKT
+211 QQTAADELKD

-242 KFDSDELALDRIGVG
+242 KFTNSDLALDRIGVG

-263 GDNLDLALAHLAEQ
+263 GDNLDLALAHLAES
-277 RFSQSKKLNAAN
+277 RFSQNKKLTAAS

-303 LLSANAPDEVKI
+303 LLSTSAPDEVKI

-326 GTKSVQLSKQEV
+326 GTKSIALSKQEV

-343 DGFFPLSGFEEV
+343 DGFFPLSDFSEV

-371 ADPAVSKHIAEFL
+371 ADPAVSKHVAEFL
-384 TQHQQVSYAA
+384 TQHQQVSRAA
-394 LNRANKLNLESN
+394 LGIEDDK
-406 QDLESNQN
+406 QN
-414 LESNQYLENGEGTE
+414 
-428 KPAIPVGLLLN
+428 AIPVGLLLN
-439 GGVFNSELVTERIT
+439 GGVFNSDLVTERVT
-453 QLLENWKGT
+453 TLLSDWRGA
-462 PITVLDNPH
+462 PVTVLDNPH

-504 HLPEKNKMGKALCLL
+504 HLQEKNKMGKALCLL

-535 FSLTLGEPVKFNLLT
+535 FSLTLGEPVRFNLLT
-550 STHDSFGNTNS
+550 STHDTLTNNT
-561 GSNASIQNGMMV
+561 AIQNGVMV
-573 DVDPDIF
+573 DVDPDLF

-586 ISTLESEGATLQANQ
+586 ITTLEGEGAELQANQ

-624 STEDDSTENDS
+624 SAEDDS
-635 KRWKLEFEVR
+635 KRWELEFEVR
-645 NQQADDQEN
+645 NKQTDDSEQVKL
-654 SSFHPN
+654 HPKLN
-660 LEECK
+660 ECK
-665 TLISRI
+665 ELIARL

-685 TLPKDLERKL
+685 TLAKDLEKKL
-695 GKREEWDF
+695 GKRDEWGF
-703 ATLRQL
+703 TTLRQL
-709 FDAFSQGRKRRRR
+709 FDTFAQGRKRRRR

-736 SMRPGFGDPTDS
+736 ALRPGFGDPTDS
-748 WRIEQIWSLY
+748 WRIEQVWGLY
-758 QQSIQFKNHQGWT
+758 QQNIQFKNHQGWT
-771 DWWVFWRRVAGGLSQ
+771 DWWVFWRRIAGGLSQ

-813 AQDMGYESMVRL
+813 AQEMGYESMVRL
-825 SASLENLDVED
+825 SASLEHLEVED
-836 KVLLATWYL
+836 KVLLATWFL
-845 SKAMNHNQFEQAHWW
+845 SKAINQNQFEQAHWW
-860 ALGRLASRTP
+860 AMGRLASRTP
-870 LYGSQHNAIPREQ
+870 LYGSQHNVIPREQ
-883 IEQWLPKLLELNWQ
+883 AEQWLPKLLEQNWL
-897 KEQMIAFAV
+897 KEPMIAFAA
-906 VMMCRKTGDRLF
+906 VMICRKTGDRLF
-918 DVSDDY
+918 DISDDY
-924 REQVRSKL
+924 REQVLTKL

-937 PESWISLVE
+937 PESWVSLVE

-966 GLTLISS
+966 GLTLVHH

>member
-1 MTSPRF
+1 MASPRF

-19 VAFCEITDN
+19 VAYCEITDN
-28 LEQSNVTLFD
+28 LEQSEVSLFD

-51 PLLPSFRYHPADGQI
+51 PLLPSFRYHPAVGQI
-66 SPSDLILPWESVRTE
+66 SPSDLTLPWDNEPVA
-81 GDIDNVIV
+81 GDINNVIV

-119 RSEILPWAGAADVEK
+119 NSDILPWAGAQDVDK
-134 VSPVTASASYLNH
+134 VSPVIASASYLNH
-147 IRQSW
+147 IRQAW

-182 LEAAEQA
+182 LEAAELA
-189 GLGKIVLLEEPQA
+189 GLKKIVLLEEPQA

-211 QHTASEELKT
+211 QQTAADELKD

-242 KFDSDELALDRIGVG
+242 KFTNSDLALDRIGVG

-263 GDNLDLALAHLAEQ
+263 GDNLDLALAHLAES
-277 RFSQSKKLNAAN
+277 RFNQNKKLTAAS

-303 LLSANAPDEVKI
+303 LLSASAPDEVKI

-326 GTKSVQLSKQEV
+326 GTKSIALSKQEV

-343 DGFFPLSGFEEV
+343 DGFFPLSDFSEV

-371 ADPAVSKHIAEFL
+371 ADPAVSKHVAEFL
-384 TQHQQVSYAA
+384 TQHQQVSRAA
-394 LNRANKLNLESN
+394 LGIEDDK
-406 QDLESNQN
+406 QN
-414 LESNQYLENGEGTE
+414 
-428 KPAIPVGLLLN
+428 AIPVGLLLN
-439 GGVFNSELVTERIT
+439 GGVFNSDLVTERVT
-453 QLLENWKGT
+453 TLLSDWRGA
-462 PITVLDNPH
+462 PVTVLDNPH

-504 HLPEKNKMGKALCLL
+504 HLQEKNKMGKALCLL

-535 FSLTLGEPVKFNLLT
+535 FSLTLGEPVRFNLLT
-550 STHDSFGNTNS
+550 STHDTLTNNT
-561 GSNASIQNGMMV
+561 AIQNGVMV
-573 DVDPDIF
+573 DVDPDLF

-586 ISTLESEGATLQANQ
+586 ITTLEGEGAELQANQ

-616 GTLKMECV
+616 GTLKMEYV
-624 STEDDSTENDS
+624 SAEDDS
-635 KRWKLEFEVR
+635 KRWELEFEVR
-645 NQQADDQEN
+645 NKQTDDSEQVKL
-654 SSFHPN
+654 HPKLN
-660 LEECK
+660 ECK
-665 TLISRI
+665 ELIARL
-671 YSGNKKSAEGKEIK
+671 YSGNKKSAEGNEIK
-685 TLPKDLERKL
+685 TLAKDLEKKL
-695 GKREEWDF
+695 GKRDEWDF
-703 ATLRQL
+703 TTLRQL
-709 FDAFSQGRKRRRR
+709 FDTFAQGRKRRRR

-736 SMRPGFGDPTDS
+736 ALRPGFGDPTDS
-748 WRIEQIWSLY
+748 WRIEQVWGLY
-758 QQSIQFKNHQGWT
+758 QQNIQFKNHQGWT
-771 DWWVFWRRVAGGLSQ
+771 DWWVFWRRIAGGLSQ

-813 AQDMGYESMVRL
+813 AQEMGYESMVRL
-825 SASLENLDVED
+825 SASLEHLEVED
-836 KVLLATWYL
+836 KVLLATWFL
-845 SKAMNHNQFEQAHWW
+845 SKAINQNQFEQAHWW
-860 ALGRLASRTP
+860 AMGRLASRTP
-870 LYGSQHNAIPREQ
+870 LYGSQHNVIPREQ
-883 IEQWLPKLLELNWQ
+883 AEQWLPKLLEQNWL
-897 KEQMIAFAV
+897 KEPMIAFAA
-906 VMMCRKTGDRLF
+906 VMICRKTGDRLF
-918 DVSDDY
+918 DISDDY
-924 REQVRSKL
+924 REQVLTKL

-937 PESWISLVE
+937 PESWVSLVE

-966 GLTLISS
+966 GLTLVHH

>member
-1 MTSPRF
+1 MASPRF

-19 VAFCEITDN
+19 VAFCEITDD
-28 LEQSNVTLFD
+28 LQQSDVSLFN

-51 PLLPSFRYHPADGQI
+51 PLLPSFRYHPAQGQI
-66 SPSDLILPWESVRTE
+66 SPSDLTLPWEEQPVE
-81 GDIDNVIV
+81 GDIRNVIV

-114 QAVDR
+114 QGVDR
-119 RSEILPWAGAADVEK
+119 SSDILPWAGATDVDK
-134 VSPVTASASYLNH
+134 VSPVIASASYLNH
-147 IRQSW
+147 IRQAW
-152 NYRHPSNKLEDQDVV
+152 NYRNPSNKLEDQDVV

-182 LEAAEQA
+182 LEAAQLA
-189 GLGKIVLLEEPQA
+189 GLNKIVLLEEPQA

-211 QHTASEELKT
+211 QHTAADELKQ

-242 KFDSDELALDRIGVG
+242 RFNAESGAQKELSLDRIGVG

-263 GDNLDLALAHLAEQ
+263 GDNLDLALAHLAET
-277 RFSQSKKLNAAN
+277 RFNQSKKLNAAS

-303 LLSANAPDEVKI
+303 LLSADAPEEVKI

-326 GTKSVQLSKQEV
+326 GTKSIGLSKQEV

-343 DGFFPLSGFEEV
+343 DGFFPLSDFNDT

-371 ADPAVSKHIAEFL
+371 ADPAVSKHVAEFL
-384 TQHQQVSYAA
+384 NQHQQVSYSA
-394 LNRANKLNLESN
+394 LNQEDQS
-406 QDLESNQN
+406 Q
-414 LESNQYLENGEGTE
+414 
-428 KPAIPVGLLLN
+428 PAIPVGLLLN
-439 GGVFNSELVTERIT
+439 GGVFNSELVTERVT
-453 QLLENWKGT
+453 NLLGNWRGA
-462 PITVLDNPH
+462 PVTVLDNPH

-504 HLPEKNKMGKALCLL
+504 HLQEKNKMGKALCLL
-519 AKGTEEGHE
+519 SKGTEEGQE

-535 FSLTLGEPVKFNLLT
+535 FSLTLGEPVRFNLLT
-550 STHDSFGNTNS
+550 TTHDTLSNNT
-561 GSNASIQNGMMV
+561 AIQNGVMV
-573 DVDPDIF
+573 DVDPDLF
-580 APLPPY
+580 SPLPPY
-586 ISTLESEGATLQANQ
+586 ISTLEGEGAELQANQ

-624 STEDDSTENDS
+624 HVDDDS
-635 KRWKLEFEVR
+635 KRWALEFEVR
-645 NQQADDQEN
+645 NQKADDDQQQDL
-654 SSFHPN
+654 HPR
-660 LEECK
+660 LGECK
-665 TLISRI
+665 ELISRI
-671 YSGNKKSAEGKEIK
+671 YSSNKKSADSKEIK
-685 TLPKDLERKL
+685 TLAKELEKKL
-695 GKREEWDF
+695 GKRDEWDF
-703 ATLRQL
+703 TTLRHL
-709 FDAFSQGRKRRRR
+709 FDAFALGRKRRRR
-722 SEQHEKNWLRLAGF
+722 SEPHEKNWLRLAGF
-736 SMRPGFGDPTDS
+736 SLRPGFGDATDS
-748 WRIEQIWSLY
+748 WRIEQVWGLY
-758 QQSIQFKNHQGWT
+758 QQGIQFKNHQGWT
-771 DWWVFWRRVAGGLSQ
+771 DWWVFWRRIAGGLSQ

-806 NPQSAKA
+806 NPQAAKA

-825 SASLENLDVED
+825 AASLEHLEVED
-836 KVLLATWYL
+836 KVLLASWCL
-845 SKAMNHNQFEQAHWW
+845 SKAINHNQFEQAHWW

-870 LYGSQHNAIPREQ
+870 LYGSQHSVIPREQ
-883 IEQWLPKLLELNWQ
+883 AEQWLPKLLEQNWQ
-897 KEQMIAFAV
+897 KEPMIAFAA
-906 VMMCRKTGDRLF
+906 VMICRKTGDRLF
-918 DVSDDY
+918 DISDDF
-924 REQVRSKL
+924 RNQVITKL

-937 PESWISLVE
+937 PDSWLSLVE

-966 GLTLISS
+966 GLTLVNN

>member
-1 MTSPRF
+1 MASPRF

-19 VAFCEITDN
+19 VAYCEITDN
-28 LEQSNVTLFD
+28 LEQSEVSLFD

-51 PLLPSFRYHPADGQI
+51 PLLPSFRYHPAVGQI
-66 SPSDLILPWESVRTE
+66 SPSDLTLPWDNEPVA
-81 GDIDNVIV
+81 GDINNVIV

-119 RSEILPWAGAADVEK
+119 NSDILPWAGAQDVDK
-134 VSPVTASASYLNH
+134 VSPVIASASYLNH
-147 IRQSW
+147 IRQAW

-182 LEAAEQA
+182 LEAAELA
-189 GLGKIVLLEEPQA
+189 GLKKIVLLEEPQA

-211 QHTASEELKT
+211 QQTAANELKD

-242 KFDSDELALDRIGVG
+242 KFTHDDLALDRIGVG

-263 GDNLDLALAHLAEQ
+263 GDNLDLALAHLAES
-277 RFSQSKKLNAAN
+277 RFSQNKKLTAAS

-303 LLSANAPDEVKI
+303 LLSTSAPDEVKI

-326 GTKSVQLSKQEV
+326 GTKSIALSKQEV

-343 DGFFPLSGFEEV
+343 DGFFPLSDFSEV

-371 ADPAVSKHIAEFL
+371 ADPAVSKHVAEFL
-384 TQHQQVSYAA
+384 TQHQQVSRAA
-394 LNRANKLNLESN
+394 LGIEDDK
-406 QDLESNQN
+406 QN
-414 LESNQYLENGEGTE
+414 
-428 KPAIPVGLLLN
+428 AIPVGLLLN
-439 GGVFNSELVTERIT
+439 GGVFNSDLVTERVT
-453 QLLENWKGT
+453 TLLSDWRGA
-462 PITVLDNPH
+462 PVTVLDNPH

-504 HLPEKNKMGKALCLL
+504 HLQEKNKMGKALCLL

-535 FSLTLGEPVKFNLLT
+535 FSLTLGEPVRFNLLT
-550 STHDSFGNTNS
+550 STHDTLTNNT
-561 GSNASIQNGMMV
+561 AIQNGVMV
-573 DVDPDIF
+573 DVDPDLF

-586 ISTLESEGATLQANQ
+586 ITTLEGEGAELQANQ

-624 STEDDSTENDS
+624 SAEDDS
-635 KRWKLEFEVR
+635 KRWELEFEVR
-645 NQQADDQEN
+645 NKQTDDSEQVKL
-654 SSFHPN
+654 HPKLN
-660 LEECK
+660 ECK
-665 TLISRI
+665 ELIARL
-671 YSGNKKSAEGKEIK
+671 YSGKKKSAEGNEIK
-685 TLPKDLERKL
+685 TLAKDLEKKL
-695 GKREEWDF
+695 GKRDEWDF
-703 ATLRQL
+703 TTLRQL
-709 FDAFSQGRKRRRR
+709 FDTFAQGRKRRRR

-736 SMRPGFGDPTDS
+736 ALRPGFGDPTDS
-748 WRIEQIWSLY
+748 WRIEQVWGLY
-758 QQSIQFKNHQGWT
+758 QQNIQFKNHQGWT
-771 DWWVFWRRVAGGLSQ
+771 DWWVFWRRIAGGLSQ

-813 AQDMGYESMVRL
+813 AQEMGYESMVRL
-825 SASLENLDVED
+825 SASLEHLEVED
-836 KVLLATWYL
+836 KVLLATWFL
-845 SKAMNHNQFEQAHWW
+845 SKAINQNQFEQAHWW
-860 ALGRLASRTP
+860 AMGRLASRTP
-870 LYGSQHNAIPREQ
+870 LYGSQHNVIPREQ
-883 IEQWLPKLLELNWQ
+883 AEQWLPKLLEQNWL
-897 KEQMIAFAV
+897 KEPMIAFAA
-906 VMMCRKTGDRLF
+906 VMICRKTGDRLF
-918 DVSDDY
+918 DISDDY
-924 REQVRSKL
+924 REQVLTKL

-937 PESWISLVE
+937 PESWVSLVE

-966 GLTLISS
+966 GLTLVHH

>member
-1 MTSPRF
+1 MASPRF

-19 VAFCEITDN
+19 VAYCEITDN
-28 LEQSNVTLFD
+28 LKQSKVSLFD

-51 PLLPSFRYHPADGQI
+51 PLLPSFRYHPAQGQI
-66 SPSDLILPWESVRTE
+66 SSSDLTLPWENQPVS
-81 GDIDNVIV
+81 GDINNVIV

-119 RSEILPWAGAADVEK
+119 SSDILPWAGAQDVDK
-134 VSPVTASASYLNH
+134 VSPVIASASYLNH
-147 IRQSW
+147 IRQAW

-182 LEAAEQA
+182 LEAAELA
-189 GLGKIVLLEEPQA
+189 GLNKIVLLEEPQA

-211 QHTASEELKT
+211 QQTAADELKE

-242 KFDSDELALDRIGVG
+242 KFKQNNGSESQLALDRIGVG

-263 GDNLDLALAHLAEQ
+263 GDNLDLALAHLAES
-277 RFSQSKKLNAAN
+277 RFNQNKKLTAAS

-303 LLSANAPDEVKI
+303 LLSSNAPEEVKI

-326 GTKSVQLSKQEV
+326 GTKSIALSKQEV

-343 DGFFPLSGFEEV
+343 DGFFPLSDFNEV

-371 ADPAVSKHIAEFL
+371 ADPAVSKHVAEFL
-384 TQHQQVSYAA
+384 TQHQQVSRSA
-394 LNRANKLNLESN
+394 LGIEDEK
-406 QDLESNQN
+406 QN
-414 LESNQYLENGEGTE
+414 
-428 KPAIPVGLLLN
+428 AIPVGLLLN
-439 GGVFNSELVTERIT
+439 GGVFNSDLVTERVT
-453 QLLENWKGT
+453 TLLSDWRGA
-462 PITVLDNPH
+462 PVTVLDNPH

-504 HLPEKNKMGKALCLL
+504 HLQEKNKMGKALCLL

-535 FSLTLGEPVKFNLLT
+535 FSLTLGEPVRFNLLT
-550 STHDSFGNTNS
+550 STHDTLTNNT
-561 GSNASIQNGMMV
+561 AIQNGVMV
-573 DVDPDIF
+573 DVDPDLF
-580 APLPPY
+580 VPLPPY
-586 ISTLESEGATLQANQ
+586 ITTLEGEGAELHANQ

-624 STEDDSTENDS
+624 SAEDDT
-635 KRWKLEFEVR
+635 KRWALEFEVR
-645 NQQADDQEN
+645 NKQADDNEEVQL
-654 SSFHPN
+654 HPKLN
-660 LEECK
+660 ECK
-665 TLISRI
+665 ELVARL
-671 YSGNKKSAEGKEIK
+671 YSGNKKSADSKEIK
-685 TLPKDLERKL
+685 TLAKDLEKKL
-695 GKREEWDF
+695 GKRDEWDF
-703 ATLRQL
+703 TTLRQL
-709 FDAFSQGRKRRRR
+709 FDAFAQGRKRRRR

-736 SMRPGFGDPTDS
+736 ALRPGFGDPTDS
-748 WRIEQIWSLY
+748 WRIEQIWGLY
-758 QQSIQFKNHQGWT
+758 QQNIQFKNHQGWT
-771 DWWVFWRRVAGGLSQ
+771 DWWVFWRRIAGGLNQ

-825 SASLENLDVED
+825 SASLENLEVED
-836 KVLLATWYL
+836 KVLLATWFL
-845 SKAMNHNQFEQAHWW
+845 SKAINHNQFQQAHWW
-860 ALGRLASRTP
+860 AMGRLASRTP
-870 LYGSQHNAIPREQ
+870 LYGSQHSVIPREQ
-883 IEQWLPKLLELNWQ
+883 AEQWLPKLLEQNWQ
-897 KEQMIAFAV
+897 KEPMIAFAA
-906 VMMCRKTGDRLF
+906 VMICRKTGDRLF
-918 DVSDDY
+918 DISDDY
-924 REQVRSKL
+924 REQVLAKL

-937 PESWISLVE
+937 PESWVSLVE

-951 SESESKR
+951 SDSESKR

-966 GLTLISS
+966 GLTLVHH

>member
-1 MTSPRF
+1 MASPRF

-19 VAFCEITDN
+19 VAYCEITDN
-28 LEQSNVTLFD
+28 LEQSEVSLFD

-51 PLLPSFRYHPADGQI
+51 PLLPSFRYHPAVGQI
-66 SPSDLILPWESVRTE
+66 SPSDLTLPWDNEPVA
-81 GDIDNVIV
+81 GDINNVIV

-119 RSEILPWAGAADVEK
+119 NSDILPWAGAQDVDK
-134 VSPVTASASYLNH
+134 VSPVIASASYLNH
-147 IRQSW
+147 IRQAW

-182 LEAAEQA
+182 LEAAELA
-189 GLGKIVLLEEPQA
+189 GLKKIVLLEEPQA

-211 QHTASEELKT
+211 QQTAADELKD

-242 KFDSDELALDRIGVG
+242 KFTHDDLALDRIGVG

-263 GDNLDLALAHLAEQ
+263 GDNLDLALAHLAES
-277 RFSQSKKLNAAN
+277 RFNQNKKLTAAS

-303 LLSANAPDEVKI
+303 LLSTSAPDEVKI

-326 GTKSVQLSKQEV
+326 GTKSIALSKQEV

-343 DGFFPLSGFEEV
+343 DGFFPLSDFSEV

-371 ADPAVSKHIAEFL
+371 ADPAVSKHVAEFL
-384 TQHQQVSYAA
+384 TQHQQVSRAA
-394 LNRANKLNLESN
+394 LGIEDDK
-406 QDLESNQN
+406 QN
-414 LESNQYLENGEGTE
+414 
-428 KPAIPVGLLLN
+428 AIPVGLLLN
-439 GGVFNSELVTERIT
+439 GGVFNSDLVTERVT
-453 QLLENWKGT
+453 TLLSDWRGA
-462 PITVLDNPH
+462 PVTVLDNPH

-504 HLPEKNKMGKALCLL
+504 HLQEKNKMGKALCLL

-535 FSLTLGEPVKFNLLT
+535 FSLTLGEPVRFNLLT
-550 STHDSFGNTNS
+550 STHDTLTNNT
-561 GSNASIQNGMMV
+561 AIQNGVMV
-573 DVDPDIF
+573 DVDPDLF

-586 ISTLESEGATLQANQ
+586 ITTLEGEGSELQANQ

-624 STEDDSTENDS
+624 SAEDDK
-635 KRWKLEFEVR
+635 KRWELEFEVR
-645 NQQADDQEN
+645 NKQADDGEEIQL
-654 SSFHPN
+654 HPRLN
-660 LEECK
+660 ECK
-665 TLISRI
+665 ELIARL

-685 TLPKDLERKL
+685 TLAKDLEKKL
-695 GKREEWDF
+695 GKRDEWDF
-703 ATLRQL
+703 TTLRQL
-709 FDAFSQGRKRRRR
+709 FDTFAQGRKRRRR

-736 SMRPGFGDPTDS
+736 ALRPGFGDPTDS
-748 WRIEQIWSLY
+748 WRIEQVWGLY
-758 QQSIQFKNHQGWT
+758 QQNIQFKNHQGWI
-771 DWWVFWRRVAGGLSQ
+771 DWWVFWRRIAGGLSQ

-813 AQDMGYESMVRL
+813 AQEMGYESMVRL
-825 SASLENLDVED
+825 SASLEHLEVED
-836 KVLLATWYL
+836 KVLLATWFL
-845 SKAMNHNQFEQAHWW
+845 SKAINQNQFEQAHWW
-860 ALGRLASRTP
+860 AMGRLASRTP
-870 LYGSQHNAIPREQ
+870 LYGSQHNVIPREQ
-883 IEQWLPKLLELNWQ
+883 AEQWLPKLLEQNWL
-897 KEQMIAFAV
+897 KEPMIAFAA
-906 VMMCRKTGDRLF
+906 VMICRKTGDRLF
-918 DVSDDY
+918 DISDDY
-924 REQVRSKL
+924 REQVLTKL

-937 PESWISLVE
+937 PESWVSLVE

-966 GLTLISS
+966 GLTLVHH

>member
-1 MTSPRF
+1 MASPRF

-19 VAFCEITDN
+19 VAFCEITDD
-28 LEQSNVTLFD
+28 LQQSPVSLFE

-51 PLLPSFRYHPADGQI
+51 PLLPSFRYHPAEAQI
-66 SPSDLILPWESVRTE
+66 SASDLTLPWDVVPVK
-81 GDIDNVIV
+81 GDIHNVIV

-119 RSEILPWAGAADVEK
+119 NSDILPWAAAADVEK
-134 VSPVTASASYLNH
+134 VSPVVASASYLNH
-147 IRQSW
+147 IRQAW
-152 NYRHPSNKLEDQDVV
+152 NYRNPSNRLEDQDVV

-182 LEAAEQA
+182 LEAAALA
-189 GLGKIVLLEEPQA
+189 GLQRIVLLEEPQA

-211 QHTASEELKT
+211 QQTANEELAQ

-229 VGGGTTDLSLIEA
+229 VGGGTTDLSLIAARFNNNSSENENNGGG
-242 KFDSDELALDRIGVG
+242 ELSLDRIGVG

-277 RFSQSKKLNAAN
+277 RFSQNKKLNAAS
-289 LTKLIQQTRKAKEN
+289 LTKLIQQTRKAKEQ
-303 LLSANAPDEVKI
+303 LLSENAPDDVKI

-321 SKLLG
+321 SRLLG
-326 GTKSVQLSKQEV
+326 GTKSVNLSKQEV

-343 DGFFPLSGFEEV
+343 DGFFPISDFSEL

-371 ADPAVSKHIAEFL
+371 ADPAVSKHVAEFL
-384 TQHQQVSYAA
+384 TQHQQVSHAA
-394 LNRANKLNLESN
+394 LNSSDE
-406 QDLESNQN
+406 QQ
-414 LESNQYLENGEGTE
+414 
-428 KPAIPVGLLLN
+428 PAIPVGLLLN
-439 GGVFNSELVTERIT
+439 GGVFNSDLVTQRIT
-453 QLLENWKGT
+453 TLMSNWRGA
-462 PITVLDNPH
+462 PISVLDNPH
-471 PDWSVALGAVAFG
+471 PDWSVALGAVAFS

-504 HLPEKNKMGKALCLL
+504 HLQEKNKMGKALCLL

-535 FSLTLGEPVKFNLLT
+535 FSLTLGEPVRFNLLT
-550 STHDSFGNTNS
+550 STHDTLVNNTV
-561 GSNASIQNGMMV
+561 IQNGAMV
-573 DVDPDIF
+573 DVDPDLF
-580 APLPPY
+580 SPLPPY
-586 ISTLESEGATLQANQ
+586 ISTLEGSDVELLANQ

-606 VQLACQLTEV
+606 VLLACQLTEV

-624 STEDDSTENDS
+624 STQDND
-635 KRWKLEFEVR
+635 KRWALEFEVR
-645 NQQADDQEN
+645 NQQAIDADTHKK
-654 SSFHPN
+654 HPR
-660 LEECK
+660 LEECQE
-665 TLISRI
+665 LIARL
-671 YSGNKKSAEGKEIK
+671 YSGNKKSADTKEIK
-685 TLPKDLERKL
+685 TLTKDLEKKL
-695 GKREEWDF
+695 GKRDEWDF
-703 ATLRQL
+703 TTLRQL
-709 FDAFSQGRKRRRR
+709 FDTFSQGRKRRRR

-736 SMRPGFGDPTDS
+736 SLRPGFGDATDS
-748 WRIEQIWSLY
+748 WRMEQVWSLY
-758 QQSIQFKNHQGWT
+758 QQGIQFKNHQGWT
-771 DWWVFWRRVAGGLSQ
+771 DWWVFWRRISGGLNQ

-825 SASLENLDVED
+825 AASLEHLDVED
-836 KVLLATWYL
+836 KVLLTSWFL
-845 SKAMNHNQFEQAHWW
+845 SKALNSNQFEQAHWW
-860 ALGRLASRTP
+860 AVGRLASRTP
-870 LYGSQHNAIPREQ
+870 LYGSQHNVISREQ
-883 IEQWLPKLLELNWQ
+883 TEQWLPKLLEQDWL
-897 KEQMIAFAV
+897 KEPMIAFAA
-906 VMMCRKTGDRLF
+906 VMICRKTGDRLF
-918 DVSDDY
+918 DISDDY
-924 REQVRSKL
+924 REQVLAKL

-937 PESWISLVE
+937 PDAWISLVE
-946 EVKEL
+946 EVKAL

-966 GLTLISS
+966 GLSLI

>member
-1 MTSPRF
+1 MASPRF

-19 VAFCEITDN
+19 VAYCEITDN
-28 LEQSNVTLFD
+28 LEQSEVSLFD

-51 PLLPSFRYHPADGQI
+51 PLLPSFRYHPAVGQI
-66 SPSDLILPWESVRTE
+66 SPSDLTLPWDNEPVA
-81 GDIDNVIV
+81 GDINNVIV

-119 RSEILPWAGAADVEK
+119 NSDILPWAGAQDVDK
-134 VSPVTASASYLNH
+134 VSPVIASASYLNH
-147 IRQSW
+147 IRQAW

-182 LEAAEQA
+182 LEAAELA
-189 GLGKIVLLEEPQA
+189 GLKKIVLLEEPQA

-211 QHTASEELKT
+211 QQTAADELKD

-242 KFDSDELALDRIGVG
+242 KFTHDDLALDRIGVG

-263 GDNLDLALAHLAEQ
+263 GDNLDLALAHLAES
-277 RFSQSKKLNAAN
+277 RFSQNKKLTAAS

-303 LLSANAPDEVKI
+303 LLSANAPEEIKI

-326 GTKSVQLSKQEV
+326 GTKSIALSKQEV

-343 DGFFPLSGFEEV
+343 DGFFPLSDFSEV

-371 ADPAVSKHIAEFL
+371 ADPAVSKHVAEFL
-384 TQHQQVSYAA
+384 TQHQQVSRAA
-394 LNRANKLNLESN
+394 LGIEDDK
-406 QDLESNQN
+406 QN
-414 LESNQYLENGEGTE
+414 
-428 KPAIPVGLLLN
+428 AIPVGLLLN
-439 GGVFNSELVTERIT
+439 GGVFNSDLVTERVT
-453 QLLENWKGT
+453 TLLSDWRGA
-462 PITVLDNPH
+462 PVTVLDNPH

-504 HLPEKNKMGKALCLL
+504 HLQEKNKMGKALCLL

-535 FSLTLGEPVKFNLLT
+535 FSLTLGEPVRFNLLT
-550 STHDSFGNTNS
+550 STHDTLTNNT
-561 GSNASIQNGMMV
+561 AIQNGVMV
-573 DVDPDIF
+573 DVDPDLF

-586 ISTLESEGATLQANQ
+586 ITTLEGEGAELQANQ

-624 STEDDSTENDS
+624 SAEDDS
-635 KRWKLEFEVR
+635 KRWELEFEVR
-645 NQQADDQEN
+645 NKQTDDSEQVKL
-654 SSFHPN
+654 HPKLN
-660 LEECK
+660 ECK
-665 TLISRI
+665 ELIARL

-685 TLPKDLERKL
+685 TLAKDLEKKL
-695 GKREEWDF
+695 GKRDEWDF
-703 ATLRQL
+703 TTLRQL
-709 FDAFSQGRKRRRR
+709 FDTFAQGRKRRRR

-736 SMRPGFGDPTDS
+736 ALRPGFGDPTDS
-748 WRIEQIWSLY
+748 WRIEQVWGLY
-758 QQSIQFKNHQGWT
+758 QQNIQFKNHQGWT
-771 DWWVFWRRVAGGLSQ
+771 DWWVFWRRIAGGLSQ

-813 AQDMGYESMVRL
+813 AQEMGYESMVRL
-825 SASLENLDVED
+825 SASLENLEVED
-836 KVLLATWYL
+836 KVLLATWFL
-845 SKAMNHNQFEQAHWW
+845 SKAINQNQFEQAHWW
-860 ALGRLASRTP
+860 AMGRLASRTP
-870 LYGSQHNAIPREQ
+870 LYGSQHNVIPREQ
-883 IEQWLPKLLELNWQ
+883 AEQWLPKLLEQNWL
-897 KEQMIAFAV
+897 KEPMIAFAA
-906 VMMCRKTGDRLF
+906 VMICRKTGDRLF
-918 DVSDDY
+918 DISDDY
-924 REQVRSKL
+924 REQVLTKL

-937 PESWISLVE
+937 PESWVSLVE

-966 GLTLISS
+966 GLTLVHH

>member
-1 MTSPRF
+1 MASPRF

-19 VAFCEITDN
+19 VAYCEITDN
-28 LEQSNVTLFD
+28 LEQSEVSLFD

-51 PLLPSFRYHPADGQI
+51 PLLPSFRYHPAVGQI
-66 SPSDLILPWESVRTE
+66 SPSDLTLPWDNEPVA
-81 GDIDNVIV
+81 GDINNVIV

-119 RSEILPWAGAADVEK
+119 NSDILPWAGAQDVDK
-134 VSPVTASASYLNH
+134 VSPVIASASYLNH
-147 IRQSW
+147 IRQAW

-182 LEAAEQA
+182 LEAAELA
-189 GLGKIVLLEEPQA
+189 GLKKIVLLEEPQA

-211 QHTASEELKT
+211 QQTAADELKD

-242 KFDSDELALDRIGVG
+242 KFTHDDLALDRIGVG

-263 GDNLDLALAHLAEQ
+263 GDNLDLALAHLAES
-277 RFSQSKKLNAAN
+277 RFSQNKKLTAAS

-303 LLSANAPDEVKI
+303 LLSTSAPDEVKI

-326 GTKSVQLSKQEV
+326 GTKSIALSKQEV

-343 DGFFPLSGFEEV
+343 DGFFPLSDFSEV

-371 ADPAVSKHIAEFL
+371 ADPAVSKHVAEFL
-384 TQHQQVSYAA
+384 TQHQQVSRAA
-394 LNRANKLNLESN
+394 LGIEDDK
-406 QDLESNQN
+406 QN
-414 LESNQYLENGEGTE
+414 
-428 KPAIPVGLLLN
+428 AIPVGLLLN
-439 GGVFNSELVTERIT
+439 GGVFNSDLVTERVT
-453 QLLENWKGT
+453 TLLSDWRGA
-462 PITVLDNPH
+462 PVTVLDNPH

-504 HLPEKNKMGKALCLL
+504 HLQEKNKMGKALCLL

-535 FSLTLGEPVKFNLLT
+535 FSLTLGEPVRFNLLT
-550 STHDSFGNTNS
+550 STHDTLTNNT
-561 GSNASIQNGMMV
+561 AIQNGVMV
-573 DVDPDIF
+573 DVDPDLF

-586 ISTLESEGATLQANQ
+586 ITTLEGEGAELQANQ

-624 STEDDSTENDS
+624 SAEDDK
-635 KRWKLEFEVR
+635 KRWELEFEVR
-645 NQQADDQEN
+645 NKQTDDSEQVKL
-654 SSFHPN
+654 HPKLN
-660 LEECK
+660 ECK
-665 TLISRI
+665 ELIARL
-671 YSGNKKSAEGKEIK
+671 YSGNKKSAEGNEIK
-685 TLPKDLERKL
+685 TLAKDLEKKL
-695 GKREEWDF
+695 GKRDEWDF
-703 ATLRQL
+703 TTLRQL
-709 FDAFSQGRKRRRR
+709 FDTFAQGRKRRRR

-736 SMRPGFGDPTDS
+736 ALRPGFGDPTDS
-748 WRIEQIWSLY
+748 WRIEQVRGLY
-758 QQSIQFKNHQGWT
+758 QQNIQFKNHQGWT
-771 DWWVFWRRVAGGLSQ
+771 DWWVFWRRIAGGLSQ
-786 EQQETIL
+786 EQQENIL

-813 AQDMGYESMVRL
+813 AQEMGYESMVRL
-825 SASLENLDVED
+825 SASLEHLEVED
-836 KVLLATWYL
+836 KVLLATWFL
-845 SKAMNHNQFEQAHWW
+845 SKAINQNQFEQAHWW
-860 ALGRLASRTP
+860 AMGRLASRTP
-870 LYGSQHNAIPREQ
+870 LYGSQHNVIPREQ
-883 IEQWLPKLLELNWQ
+883 AEQWLPKLLEQNWL
-897 KEQMIAFAV
+897 KEPMIAFAA
-906 VMMCRKTGDRLF
+906 VMICRKTGDRLF
-918 DVSDDY
+918 DISDDY
-924 REQVRSKL
+924 REQVLTKL

-937 PESWISLVE
+937 PESWVSLVE

-966 GLTLISS
+966 GLTLVHH

>member
-1 MTSPRF
+1 MASPRF

-19 VAFCEITDN
+19 VACCEITDN
-28 LEQSNVTLFD
+28 LEQSEVSLFD

-51 PLLPSFRYHPADGQI
+51 PLLPSFRYHPAVGQI
-66 SPSDLILPWESVRTE
+66 SPSDLTLPWDNEPVA
-81 GDIDNVIV
+81 GDINNVIV

-119 RSEILPWAGAADVEK
+119 NSDILPWAGAQDVDK
-134 VSPVTASASYLNH
+134 VSPVIASASYLNH
-147 IRQSW
+147 IRQAW

-182 LEAAEQA
+182 LEAAELA
-189 GLGKIVLLEEPQA
+189 GLKKIVLLEEPQA

-211 QHTASEELKT
+211 QQTAANELKD

-242 KFDSDELALDRIGVG
+242 KFTHDDLALDRIGVG

-263 GDNLDLALAHLAEQ
+263 GDNLDLALAHLAES
-277 RFSQSKKLNAAN
+277 RFNQNKKLTAAS

-303 LLSANAPDEVKI
+303 LLSTSAPDEVKI

-326 GTKSVQLSKQEV
+326 GTKSIALSKQEV

-343 DGFFPLSGFEEV
+343 DGFFPLSDFSEV

-371 ADPAVSKHIAEFL
+371 ADPAVSKHVAEFL
-384 TQHQQVSYAA
+384 TQHQQVSRAA
-394 LNRANKLNLESN
+394 LGIEDDK
-406 QDLESNQN
+406 QN
-414 LESNQYLENGEGTE
+414 
-428 KPAIPVGLLLN
+428 AIPVGLLLN
-439 GGVFNSELVTERIT
+439 GGVFNSDLVTERVT
-453 QLLENWKGT
+453 TLLSDWRGA
-462 PITVLDNPH
+462 PVTVLDNPH

-504 HLPEKNKMGKALCLL
+504 HLQEKNKMGKALCLL

-535 FSLTLGEPVKFNLLT
+535 FSLTLGEPVRFNLLT
-550 STHDSFGNTNS
+550 STHDTLTNNT
-561 GSNASIQNGMMV
+561 AIQNGVMV
-573 DVDPDIF
+573 DVDPDLF

-586 ISTLESEGATLQANQ
+586 ITTLEGEGAELQANQ

-624 STEDDSTENDS
+624 SAEDDK
-635 KRWKLEFEVR
+635 KRWELEFEVR
-645 NQQADDQEN
+645 NKQADDGEEIQL
-654 SSFHPN
+654 HPRLN
-660 LEECK
+660 ECK
-665 TLISRI
+665 ELIARL

-685 TLPKDLERKL
+685 TLAKDLEKKL
-695 GKREEWDF
+695 GKRDEWDF
-703 ATLRQL
+703 TTLRQL
-709 FDAFSQGRKRRRR
+709 FDTFAQGRKRRRR

-736 SMRPGFGDPTDS
+736 ALRPGFGDPTDS
-748 WRIEQIWSLY
+748 WRIEQVWGLY
-758 QQSIQFKNHQGWT
+758 QQNIQFKNHQGWT
-771 DWWVFWRRVAGGLSQ
+771 DWWVFWRRIAGGLSQ

-813 AQDMGYESMVRL
+813 AQEMGYESMVRL
-825 SASLENLDVED
+825 SASLEHLEVED
-836 KVLLATWYL
+836 KVLLATWFL
-845 SKAMNHNQFEQAHWW
+845 SKAINQNQFEQAHWW
-860 ALGRLASRTP
+860 AMGRLASRTP
-870 LYGSQHNAIPREQ
+870 LYGSQHNVIPREQ
-883 IEQWLPKLLELNWQ
+883 AEQWLPKLLEQNWL
-897 KEQMIAFAV
+897 KEPMIAFAA
-906 VMMCRKTGDRLF
+906 VMICRKTGDRLF
-918 DVSDDY
+918 DISDDY
-924 REQVRSKL
+924 REQVLTKL

-937 PESWISLVE
+937 PESWVSLVE

-966 GLTLISS
+966 GLTLVHH

>member
-1 MTSPRF
+1 MASPRF

-19 VAFCEITDN
+19 VAYCEITDN
-28 LEQSNVTLFD
+28 LEQSEVSLFD

-51 PLLPSFRYHPADGQI
+51 PLLPSFRYHPAVGQI
-66 SPSDLILPWESVRTE
+66 SPSDLTLPWDNEPVA
-81 GDIDNVIV
+81 GDINNVIV

-119 RSEILPWAGAADVEK
+119 NSDILPWAGAQDVDK
-134 VSPVTASASYLNH
+134 VSPVIASASYLNH
-147 IRQSW
+147 IRQAW

-182 LEAAEQA
+182 LEAAELA
-189 GLGKIVLLEEPQA
+189 GLKKIVLLEEPQA

-211 QHTASEELKT
+211 QQTAADELKG

-242 KFDSDELALDRIGVG
+242 KFTHDDLALDRIGVG

-263 GDNLDLALAHLAEQ
+263 GDNLDLALAHLAES
-277 RFSQSKKLNAAN
+277 RFSQNKKLTAAS

-303 LLSANAPDEVKI
+303 LLSTSAPGEVKI

-326 GTKSVQLSKQEV
+326 GTKSIALSKQEV

-343 DGFFPLSGFEEV
+343 DGFFPLSDFSEV

-371 ADPAVSKHIAEFL
+371 ADPAVSKHVAEFL
-384 TQHQQVSYAA
+384 TQHQQVSRAA
-394 LNRANKLNLESN
+394 LGIEDDK
-406 QDLESNQN
+406 QN
-414 LESNQYLENGEGTE
+414 
-428 KPAIPVGLLLN
+428 AIPVGLLLN
-439 GGVFNSELVTERIT
+439 GGVFNSALVTERVT
-453 QLLENWKGT
+453 TLLSDWRGA
-462 PITVLDNPH
+462 PVTVLDNPH

-504 HLPEKNKMGKALCLL
+504 HLQEKNKMGKALCLL

-535 FSLTLGEPVKFNLLT
+535 FSLTLGEPVRFNLLT
-550 STHDSFGNTNS
+550 STHDTLTNNT
-561 GSNASIQNGMMV
+561 AIQNGVMV
-573 DVDPDIF
+573 DVDPDLF

-586 ISTLESEGATLQANQ
+586 ITTLEGEGAELQANQ

-624 STEDDSTENDS
+624 SAEDDK
-635 KRWKLEFEVR
+635 KRWELEFEVR
-645 NQQADDQEN
+645 NKQADDGEEIQL
-654 SSFHPN
+654 HPRLN
-660 LEECK
+660 ECK
-665 TLISRI
+665 ELIARL

-685 TLPKDLERKL
+685 TLAKDLEKKL
-695 GKREEWDF
+695 GKRDEWDF
-703 ATLRQL
+703 TTLRQL
-709 FDAFSQGRKRRRR
+709 FDTFAQGRKRRRR

-736 SMRPGFGDPTDS
+736 ALRPGFGDPTDS
-748 WRIEQIWSLY
+748 WRIEQVWGLY
-758 QQSIQFKNHQGWT
+758 QQNIQFKNHQGWT
-771 DWWVFWRRVAGGLSQ
+771 DWWVFWRRIAGGLSQ

-813 AQDMGYESMVRL
+813 AQEMGYESMVRL
-825 SASLENLDVED
+825 SASLEHLEVED
-836 KVLLATWYL
+836 KVLLATWFL
-845 SKAMNHNQFEQAHWW
+845 SKAINQNQFEQAHWW
-860 ALGRLASRTP
+860 AMGRLASRTP
-870 LYGSQHNAIPREQ
+870 LYGSQHNVIPREQ
-883 IEQWLPKLLELNWQ
+883 AEQWLPKLLEQNWL
-897 KEQMIAFAV
+897 KEPMIAFAA
-906 VMMCRKTGDRLF
+906 VMICRKTGDRLF
-918 DVSDDY
+918 DISDDY
-924 REQVRSKL
+924 REQVLTKL

-937 PESWISLVE
+937 PESWVSLVE

-966 GLTLISS
+966 GLTLVHH

>member
-1 MTSPRF
+1 MASPRF

-19 VAFCEITDN
+19 VAYCEITDN
-28 LEQSNVTLFD
+28 LEQSKVSLFD

-44 PGEVVRK
+44 LGEVVRK
-51 PLLPSFRYHPADGQI
+51 PLLPSFRYHPAVGQI
-66 SPSDLILPWESVRTE
+66 SPSDLTLPWENEPVS
-81 GDIDNVIV
+81 GDISNVIV

-119 RSEILPWAGAADVEK
+119 SSDILPWAGAQDVEK
-134 VSPVTASASYLNH
+134 VSPVIASASYLNH
-147 IRQSW
+147 IRQAW

-182 LEAAEQA
+182 LEAAELA
-189 GLGKIVLLEEPQA
+189 GLKKIVLLEEPQA

-211 QHTASEELKT
+211 QQTVADELKE

-229 VGGGTTDLSLIEA
+229 VGGGTTDLSLIET
-242 KFDSDELALDRIGVG
+242 KYHNDELALDRIGVG

-263 GDNLDLALAHLAEQ
+263 GDNLDLALAHLAES
-277 RFSQSKKLNAAN
+277 RFNQSKKLTAAS
-289 LTKLIQQTRKAKEN
+289 LTKLIQQTRKAKED
-303 LLSANAPDEVKI
+303 LLSVSAPDEVKI

-326 GTKSVQLSKQEV
+326 GTKSIGLSKQEV

-343 DGFFPLSGFEEV
+343 DGFFPLSDFSEV
-355 PDKRRSAVV
+355 PDKRRSAMV

-371 ADPAVSKHIAEFL
+371 ADPAVSKHVAEFL
-384 TQHQQVSYAA
+384 NQHQQVSYSA
-394 LNRANKLNLESN
+394 LGQEDTS
-406 QDLESNQN
+406 
-414 LESNQYLENGEGTE
+414 T
-428 KPAIPVGLLLN
+428 PAVPVGLLLN
-439 GGVFNSELVTERIT
+439 GGVFNSELVTERVT
-453 QLLENWKGT
+453 TLLGNWRGA
-462 PITVLDNPH
+462 PVTVLDNPH

-504 HLPEKNKMGKALCLL
+504 HLQEKNKMGKALCLL
-519 AKGTEEGHE
+519 AKGTDEGHE

-535 FSLTLGEPVKFNLLT
+535 FSLTLGEPVRFNLLT
-550 STHDSFGNTNS
+550 STHDTLTHNTE
-561 GSNASIQNGMMV
+561 IQNGVMV
-573 DVDPDIF
+573 EVDPDIF
-580 APLPPY
+580 SPLPPY
-586 ISTLESEGATLQANQ
+586 ISTLESEGTDLQANQ

-624 STEDDSTENDS
+624 SVEDDN
-635 KRWKLEFEVR
+635 KRWELEFEVR
-645 NQQADDQEN
+645 NQQADETEQEQL
-654 SSFHPN
+654 HPR
-660 LEECK
+660 LSESKE
-665 TLISRI
+665 LISRL
-671 YSGNKKSAEGKEIK
+671 YSGNKKSADAKEIK
-685 TLPKDLERKL
+685 TLAKDLERKL
-695 GKREEWDF
+695 GKRDDWDF
-703 ATLRQL
+703 TTLRHL
-709 FDAFSQGRKRRRR
+709 FDAFAQGRKRRRR
-722 SEQHEKNWLRLAGF
+722 SEAHEKNWLRLAGF
-736 SMRPGFGDPTDS
+736 SLRPGFGDATDS
-748 WRIEQIWSLY
+748 WRIEQVWGLY
-758 QQSIQFKNHQGWT
+758 QQGIQFKNHQGWT
-771 DWWVFWRRVAGGLSQ
+771 DWWVFWRRIAGGLSQ
-786 EQQETIL
+786 EQQETLL

-825 SASLENLDVED
+825 SASLEHLEVED
-836 KVLLATWYL
+836 KVLLASWFL
-845 SKAMNHNQFEQAHWW
+845 SKAINHNQFEQAHWW

-870 LYGSQHNAIPREQ
+870 LYGSQHSVIPREQ
-883 IEQWLPKLLELNWQ
+883 AEQWLPKLLEQNWL
-897 KEQMIAFAV
+897 KEPMIAFAA
-906 VMMCRKTGDRLF
+906 VMICRKTGDRLF
-918 DVSDDY
+918 DISDDY
-924 REQVRSKL
+924 REQVLTKL

-937 PESWISLVE
+937 PESWVSLVE

-966 GLTLISS
+966 GLTLVHN

>member
-1 MTSPRF
+1 MASRRF

-19 VAFCEITDN
+19 VAYCEITDN
-28 LEQSNVTLFD
+28 LEQSEVSLFD

-51 PLLPSFRYHPADGQI
+51 PLLPSFRYHPAVGQI
-66 SPSDLILPWESVRTE
+66 SPSDLTLPWDNEPVA
-81 GDIDNVIV
+81 GDINNVIV

-119 RSEILPWAGAADVEK
+119 NSDILPWAGAQDVDK
-134 VSPVTASASYLNH
+134 VSPVIASASYLNH
-147 IRQSW
+147 IRQAW

-182 LEAAEQA
+182 LEAAKLA
-189 GLGKIVLLEEPQA
+189 GLKKIVLLEEPQA

-211 QHTASEELKT
+211 QQTAADELKD

-242 KFDSDELALDRIGVG
+242 KFTNSDLALDRIGVG

-263 GDNLDLALAHLAEQ
+263 GDNLDLALAHLAES
-277 RFSQSKKLNAAN
+277 RFSQNKKLTAAS

-303 LLSANAPDEVKI
+303 LLSASAPDEVKI

-326 GTKSVQLSKQEV
+326 GTKSIALSKQEV

-343 DGFFPLSGFEEV
+343 DGFFPLSDFSEV

-371 ADPAVSKHIAEFL
+371 ADPAVSKHVAEFL
-384 TQHQQVSYAA
+384 TQHQQVSRAA
-394 LNRANKLNLESN
+394 LGIEDDK
-406 QDLESNQN
+406 QN
-414 LESNQYLENGEGTE
+414 
-428 KPAIPVGLLLN
+428 AIPVGLLLN
-439 GGVFNSELVTERIT
+439 GGVFNSDLVTERVT
-453 QLLENWKGT
+453 TLLSDWRGA
-462 PITVLDNPH
+462 PVTVLDNPH

-504 HLPEKNKMGKALCLL
+504 HLQEKNKMGKALCLL

-535 FSLTLGEPVKFNLLT
+535 FSLTLGEPVRFNLLT
-550 STHDSFGNTNS
+550 STHDTLTNNT
-561 GSNASIQNGMMV
+561 AIQNGVMV
-573 DVDPDIF
+573 DVDPDLF

-586 ISTLESEGATLQANQ
+586 ITTLEGEGAELQANQ

-624 STEDDSTENDS
+624 SAEDDK
-635 KRWKLEFEVR
+635 KRWELEFEVR
-645 NQQADDQEN
+645 NKQADDGEEIQL
-654 SSFHPN
+654 HPRLN
-660 LEECK
+660 ECK
-665 TLISRI
+665 ELIARL

-685 TLPKDLERKL
+685 TLAKDLEKKL
-695 GKREEWDF
+695 GKRDEWDF
-703 ATLRQL
+703 TTLRQL
-709 FDAFSQGRKRRRR
+709 FDTFAQGRKRRRR

-736 SMRPGFGDPTDS
+736 ALRPGFGDPTDS
-748 WRIEQIWSLY
+748 WRIEQVWGLY
-758 QQSIQFKNHQGWT
+758 QQNIQFKNHQGWT
-771 DWWVFWRRVAGGLSQ
+771 DWWVFWRRIAGGLSQ

-813 AQDMGYESMVRL
+813 AQEMGYESMVRL
-825 SASLENLDVED
+825 SASLEHLEVED
-836 KVLLATWYL
+836 KVLLATWFL
-845 SKAMNHNQFEQAHWW
+845 SKAINQNQFEQAHWW
-860 ALGRLASRTP
+860 AMGRLASRTP
-870 LYGSQHNAIPREQ
+870 LYGSQHNVIPREQ
-883 IEQWLPKLLELNWQ
+883 AEQWLPKLLEQNWL
-897 KEQMIAFAV
+897 KEPMIAFAA
-906 VMMCRKTGDRLF
+906 VMICRKTGDRLF
-918 DVSDDY
+918 DISDDY
-924 REQVRSKL
+924 REQVLTKL

-937 PESWISLVE
+937 PESWVSLVE

-966 GLTLISS
+966 GLTLVHH

>member
-1 MTSPRF
+1 MASPRF

-19 VAFCEITDN
+19 VAHCEITDN
-28 LEQSNVTLFD
+28 LEQSEVSLFD

-51 PLLPSFRYHPADGQI
+51 PLLPSFRYHPAIGQI
-66 SPSDLILPWESVRTE
+66 SPSDLTLPWENEPVS
-81 GDIDNVIV
+81 GDISNVIV

-119 RSEILPWAGAADVEK
+119 SSDILPWAGAHDVGK
-134 VSPVTASASYLNH
+134 VSPVIASASYLNH
-147 IRQSW
+147 IRQAW

-182 LEAAEQA
+182 LEAAELA
-189 GLGKIVLLEEPQA
+189 GLKKIVLLEEPQA

-211 QHTASEELKT
+211 QQTAADELKE

-242 KFDSDELALDRIGVG
+242 SFSSQNELALDRIGVG

-263 GDNLDLALAHLAEQ
+263 GDNLDLALAHLAES
-277 RFSQSKKLNAAN
+277 RFNQSKKLTAAS
-289 LTKLIQQTRKAKEN
+289 LTKLIQQTRKAKES
-303 LLSANAPDEVKI
+303 LLSASAPEEVKI

-326 GTKSVQLSKQEV
+326 GTKSIGLSKQEV

-343 DGFFPLSGFEEV
+343 DGFFPLSDFTEV

-371 ADPAVSKHIAEFL
+371 ADPAVSKHVAEFL
-384 TQHQQVSYAA
+384 TQHQQVSRAA
-394 LNRANKLNLESN
+394 LGIEDDK
-406 QDLESNQN
+406 QN
-414 LESNQYLENGEGTE
+414 
-428 KPAIPVGLLLN
+428 AIPVGLLLN
-439 GGVFNSELVTERIT
+439 GGVFNSELVTERVT
-453 QLLENWKGT
+453 TLLSDWRGA
-462 PITVLDNPH
+462 PVTVLDNPH

-490 QLKIGGGAARSYFL
+490 QLRIGGGAARSYFL
-504 HLPEKNKMGKALCLL
+504 HLQEKNKMGKALCLL

-535 FSLTLGEPVKFNLLT
+535 FSLTLGEPVRFNLLT
-550 STHDSFGNTNS
+550 STHDTLTNNT
-561 GSNASIQNGMMV
+561 AIQNGVMV
-573 DVDPDIF
+573 DVDPDLF

-586 ISTLESEGATLQANQ
+586 ITTLEGEGAELQANQ

-624 STEDDSTENDS
+624 SAEDDS
-635 KRWKLEFEVR
+635 KRWELEFEVR
-645 NQQADDQEN
+645 NKQTDDSEQVKL
-654 SSFHPN
+654 HPKLN
-660 LEECK
+660 ECK
-665 TLISRI
+665 ELIARL
-671 YSGNKKSAEGKEIK
+671 YSGNKKSAESKEIK
-685 TLPKDLERKL
+685 TLAKDLEKKL
-695 GKREEWDF
+695 GKRDEWDF
-703 ATLRQL
+703 TTLRQL
-709 FDAFSQGRKRRRR
+709 FDTFAQGRKRRRR

-736 SMRPGFGDPTDS
+736 ALRPGFGDPTDS
-748 WRIEQIWSLY
+748 WRIEQVWGLY
-758 QQSIQFKNHQGWT
+758 QQNIQFKNHQGWT
-771 DWWVFWRRVAGGLSQ
+771 DWWVFWRRIAGGLSQ

-825 SASLENLDVED
+825 SASLEHLEVED
-836 KVLLATWYL
+836 KVLLATWFL
-845 SKAMNHNQFEQAHWW
+845 SKAINHNQFEQAHWW
-860 ALGRLASRTP
+860 AMGRLASRTP
-870 LYGSQHNAIPREQ
+870 LYGSQHNVIPREQ
-883 IEQWLPKLLELNWQ
+883 AEQWLPKLLEQNWQ
-897 KEQMIAFAV
+897 KEPMIAFAA
-906 VMMCRKTGDRLF
+906 VMICRKTGDRLF
-918 DVSDDY
+918 DISDDY
-924 REQVRSKL
+924 REQVLAKL

-937 PESWISLVE
+937 PESWVSLVE

-958 VFGDALPS
+958 IFGDALPS
-966 GLTLISS
+966 GLTLVNN

>member
-1 MTSPRF
+1 MASPRF

-19 VAFCEITDN
+19 VAYCEITDN
-28 LEQSNVTLFD
+28 LEQSEVSLFD

-51 PLLPSFRYHPADGQI
+51 PLLPSFRYHPAVGQI
-66 SPSDLILPWESVRTE
+66 SPSDLTLPWDNEPVA
-81 GDIDNVIV
+81 GDINNVIV

-119 RSEILPWAGAADVEK
+119 NSDILPWAGAQDVDK
-134 VSPVTASASYLNH
+134 VSPVIASASYLNH
-147 IRQSW
+147 IRQAW

-182 LEAAEQA
+182 LEAAELA
-189 GLGKIVLLEEPQA
+189 GLKKIVLLEEPQA

-211 QHTASEELKT
+211 QQTAANELKD

-242 KFDSDELALDRIGVG
+242 SFSSQDELALDRIGVG

-263 GDNLDLALAHLAEQ
+263 GDNLDLALAHLAES
-277 RFSQSKKLNAAN
+277 RFNQSKKLTAAS

-303 LLSANAPDEVKI
+303 LLSASAPEEVKI

-326 GTKSVQLSKQEV
+326 GTKSIGLSKQEV

-343 DGFFPLSGFEEV
+343 DGFFPLSDFSEV

-371 ADPAVSKHIAEFL
+371 ADPAVSKHVAEFL
-384 TQHQQVSYAA
+384 TQHQQVARAA
-394 LNRANKLNLESN
+394 LGIEDDK
-406 QDLESNQN
+406 QN
-414 LESNQYLENGEGTE
+414 
-428 KPAIPVGLLLN
+428 AIPVGLLLN
-439 GGVFNSELVTERIT
+439 GGVFNSELVTERVT
-453 QLLENWKGT
+453 TLLSDWRGA
-462 PITVLDNPH
+462 PVTVLDNPH

-504 HLPEKNKMGKALCLL
+504 HLQEKNKMGKALCLL

-535 FSLTLGEPVKFNLLT
+535 FSLTLGEPVRFNLLT
-550 STHDSFGNTNS
+550 STHDTLTN
-561 GSNASIQNGMMV
+561 NIAIQNGVMV
-573 DVDPDIF
+573 DVDPDLF

-586 ISTLESEGATLQANQ
+586 ITTLEGEGAELQANQ

-624 STEDDSTENDS
+624 SAEDDS
-635 KRWKLEFEVR
+635 KRWELEFEVR
-645 NQQADDQEN
+645 NKQTDDSEQVKL
-654 SSFHPN
+654 HPKLN
-660 LEECK
+660 ECK
-665 TLISRI
+665 ELIARL
-671 YSGNKKSAEGKEIK
+671 YSGNKKSAESKEIK
-685 TLPKDLERKL
+685 TLAKDLEKKL
-695 GKREEWDF
+695 GKRDEWDF
-703 ATLRQL
+703 TTLRQL
-709 FDAFSQGRKRRRR
+709 FDTFAQGRKRRRR

-736 SMRPGFGDPTDS
+736 ALRPGFGDPTDS
-748 WRIEQIWSLY
+748 WRIEQVWGLY
-758 QQSIQFKNHQGWT
+758 QQNIQFKNHQGWT
-771 DWWVFWRRVAGGLSQ
+771 DWWVFWRRIAGGLSQ

-806 NPQSAKA
+806 KPQSAKA
-813 AQDMGYESMVRL
+813 AQDIGYESMVRL
-825 SASLENLDVED
+825 SASLEHLEVED
-836 KVLLATWYL
+836 KVLLATWFL
-845 SKAMNHNQFEQAHWW
+845 SKAINHNQFEQAHWW
-860 ALGRLASRTP
+860 AMGRLASRTP
-870 LYGSQHNAIPREQ
+870 LYGSQHNVVPREQ
-883 IEQWLPKLLELNWQ
+883 AEQWLPKLLEQNWQ
-897 KEQMIAFAV
+897 KEPMIAFAA
-906 VMMCRKTGDRLF
+906 VMICRKTGDRLF
-918 DVSDDY
+918 DISDDY
-924 REQVRSKL
+924 REQVLAKL

-937 PESWISLVE
+937 PESWVSLVE

-958 VFGDALPS
+958 IFGDALPS
-966 GLTLISS
+966 GLTLVNN

>member
-1 MTSPRF
+1 MASPRF

-19 VAFCEITDN
+19 VAYCEITDN
-28 LEQSNVTLFD
+28 LEQSEVSLFD

-51 PLLPSFRYHPADGQI
+51 PLLPSFRYHPAVGQI
-66 SPSDLILPWESVRTE
+66 SPSDLTLPWENEPVS
-81 GDIDNVIV
+81 GDISNVIV

-119 RSEILPWAGAADVEK
+119 SSDILPWAGAQDVDK
-134 VSPVTASASYLNH
+134 VSPVIASASYLNH
-147 IRQSW
+147 IRQAW

-182 LEAAEQA
+182 LEAAELA
-189 GLGKIVLLEEPQA
+189 GLKKIVLLEEPQA

-211 QHTASEELKT
+211 QQTAADELKE

-242 KFDSDELALDRIGVG
+242 SFSSQDELALDRIGVG

-263 GDNLDLALAHLAEQ
+263 GDNLDLALAHLAES
-277 RFSQSKKLNAAN
+277 RFNQSKKLTAAS

-303 LLSANAPDEVKI
+303 LLSASAPEEVKI

-326 GTKSVQLSKQEV
+326 GTKSIGLSKQEV

-343 DGFFPLSGFEEV
+343 DGFFPLSDFSEV

-371 ADPAVSKHIAEFL
+371 ADPAVSKHVAEFL
-384 TQHQQVSYAA
+384 TQHQQVARAA
-394 LNRANKLNLESN
+394 LGIEDDK
-406 QDLESNQN
+406 QN
-414 LESNQYLENGEGTE
+414 
-428 KPAIPVGLLLN
+428 AIPVGLLLN
-439 GGVFNSELVTERIT
+439 GGVFNSELVTERVT
-453 QLLENWKGT
+453 TLLSDWRGA
-462 PITVLDNPH
+462 PVTVLDNPH

-504 HLPEKNKMGKALCLL
+504 HLQEKNKMGKALCLL

-535 FSLTLGEPVKFNLLT
+535 FSLTLGEPVRFNLLT
-550 STHDSFGNTNS
+550 STHDTLTNNT
-561 GSNASIQNGMMV
+561 AIQNGVMV
-573 DVDPDIF
+573 DVDPDLF

-586 ISTLESEGATLQANQ
+586 ITTLEGEGAELKANQ

-624 STEDDSTENDS
+624 SAEDDS
-635 KRWKLEFEVR
+635 KRWELEFEVR
-645 NQQADDQEN
+645 NKQTDDSEQVKL
-654 SSFHPN
+654 HPKLN
-660 LEECK
+660 ECK
-665 TLISRI
+665 ELIARL
-671 YSGNKKSAEGKEIK
+671 YSGNKKSAESKEIK
-685 TLPKDLERKL
+685 TLAKDLEKKL
-695 GKREEWDF
+695 GKRDEWDF
-703 ATLRQL
+703 TTLRQL
-709 FDAFSQGRKRRRR
+709 FDTFAQGRKRRRR

-736 SMRPGFGDPTDS
+736 ALRPGFGDPTDS
-748 WRIEQIWSLY
+748 WRIEQVWGLY
-758 QQSIQFKNHQGWT
+758 QQNIQFKNHQGWT
-771 DWWVFWRRVAGGLSQ
+771 DWWVFWRRIAGGLSQ

-825 SASLENLDVED
+825 SASLEHLEVED
-836 KVLLATWYL
+836 KVLLATWFL
-845 SKAMNHNQFEQAHWW
+845 SKAINHNQFEQAHWW
-860 ALGRLASRTP
+860 AMGRLASRTP
-870 LYGSQHNAIPREQ
+870 LYGSQHNVIPREQ
-883 IEQWLPKLLELNWQ
+883 AEQWLPKLLEQNWQ
-897 KEQMIAFAV
+897 KEPMIAFAA
-906 VMMCRKTGDRLF
+906 VMICRKTGDRLF
-918 DVSDDY
+918 DISDDY
-924 REQVRSKL
+924 REQVLTKL

-937 PESWISLVE
+937 PESWVSLVE

-958 VFGDALPS
+958 IFGDALPS
-966 GLTLISS
+966 GLTLVNN

>member
-1 MTSPRF
+1 MASPRF

-19 VAFCEITDN
+19 VAYCEITDN
-28 LEQSNVTLFD
+28 LEQSEVSLFD

-51 PLLPSFRYHPADGQI
+51 PLLPSFRYHPAVGQI
-66 SPSDLILPWESVRTE
+66 SPSDLTLPWDNEPVS
-81 GDIDNVIV
+81 GDINNVIV

-119 RSEILPWAGAADVEK
+119 NSDILPWAGAQDVDK
-134 VSPVTASASYLNH
+134 VSPVIASASYLNH
-147 IRQSW
+147 IRQAW

-182 LEAAEQA
+182 LEAAELA
-189 GLGKIVLLEEPQA
+189 GLKKIVLLEEPQA

-211 QHTASEELKT
+211 QQTAADELKD

-242 KFDSDELALDRIGVG
+242 KFTHDDLALDRIGVG

-263 GDNLDLALAHLAEQ
+263 GDNLDLALAHLAES
-277 RFSQSKKLNAAN
+277 RFSQNKKLTAAS

-303 LLSANAPDEVKI
+303 LLSASAPDEVKI

-326 GTKSVQLSKQEV
+326 GTKSIALSKQEV

-343 DGFFPLSGFEEV
+343 DGFFPLSDFSEV

-371 ADPAVSKHIAEFL
+371 ADPAVSKHVAEFL
-384 TQHQQVSYAA
+384 TQHQQVSRAA
-394 LNRANKLNLESN
+394 LGIK
-406 QDLESNQN
+406 DDKQN
-414 LESNQYLENGEGTE
+414 
-428 KPAIPVGLLLN
+428 AIPVGLLLN
-439 GGVFNSELVTERIT
+439 GGVFNSDLVTERVT
-453 QLLENWKGT
+453 TLLSDWRGA
-462 PITVLDNPH
+462 PVTVLDNPH

-504 HLPEKNKMGKALCLL
+504 HLQEKNKMGKALCLL

-535 FSLTLGEPVKFNLLT
+535 FSLTLGEPVRFNLLT
-550 STHDSFGNTNS
+550 STHDTLTNNT
-561 GSNASIQNGMMV
+561 AIQNGVMV
-573 DVDPDIF
+573 DVDPDLF

-586 ISTLESEGATLQANQ
+586 ITTLEGEGAELQANQ

-624 STEDDSTENDS
+624 SAEDDG
-635 KRWKLEFEVR
+635 KRWELEFEVR
-645 NQQADDQEN
+645 NKQTDDSEQVKL
-654 SSFHPN
+654 HPKLN
-660 LEECK
+660 ECK
-665 TLISRI
+665 ELIARL

-685 TLPKDLERKL
+685 TLAKDLEKKL
-695 GKREEWDF
+695 GKRDEWDF
-703 ATLRQL
+703 TTLRQL
-709 FDAFSQGRKRRRR
+709 FDTFAQGRKRRRR

-736 SMRPGFGDPTDS
+736 ALRPGFGDPTDS
-748 WRIEQIWSLY
+748 WRIEQVWGLY
-758 QQSIQFKNHQGWT
+758 QQNIQFKNHQGWT
-771 DWWVFWRRVAGGLSQ
+771 DWWVFWRRIAGGLSQ

-813 AQDMGYESMVRL
+813 AQEMGYESMVRL
-825 SASLENLDVED
+825 SASLEHLEVED
-836 KVLLATWYL
+836 KVLLATWFL
-845 SKAMNHNQFEQAHWW
+845 SKAINQNQFEQAHWW
-860 ALGRLASRTP
+860 AMGRLASRTP
-870 LYGSQHNAIPREQ
+870 LYGSQHNVIPREQ
-883 IEQWLPKLLELNWQ
+883 AEQWLPKLLEQNWL
-897 KEQMIAFAV
+897 KEPMIAFAA
-906 VMMCRKTGDRLF
+906 VMICRKTGDRLF
-918 DVSDDY
+918 DISDDY
-924 REQVRSKL
+924 REQVLTKL

-937 PESWISLVE
+937 PESWVSLVE

-966 GLTLISS
+966 GLTLVHH

>member
-1 MTSPRF
+1 MASPRF

-19 VAFCEITDN
+19 VAYCEITDN
-28 LEQSNVTLFD
+28 LEQSEVSLFD

-51 PLLPSFRYHPADGQI
+51 PLLPSFRYHPAIGQI
-66 SPSDLILPWESVRTE
+66 SPSDLTLPWENEPVS
-81 GDIDNVIV
+81 GDISNVIV

-119 RSEILPWAGAADVEK
+119 SSDILPWAGAQDVDK
-134 VSPVTASASYLNH
+134 VSPVIASASYLNH
-147 IRQSW
+147 IRQAW

-182 LEAAEQA
+182 LEAAELA
-189 GLGKIVLLEEPQA
+189 GLKKIVLLEEPQA

-211 QHTASEELKT
+211 QQTAADELKE

-242 KFDSDELALDRIGVG
+242 SFSSQNELALDRIGVG

-263 GDNLDLALAHLAEQ
+263 GDNLDLALAHLAES
-277 RFSQSKKLNAAN
+277 RFNQSKKLTAAS

-303 LLSANAPDEVKI
+303 LLSASAPEEVKI

-326 GTKSVQLSKQEV
+326 GTKSIGLSKQEV

-343 DGFFPLSGFEEV
+343 DGFFPLSDFSEV

-371 ADPAVSKHIAEFL
+371 ADPAVSKHVAEFL
-384 TQHQQVSYAA
+384 TQHQQVSRAA
-394 LNRANKLNLESN
+394 L
-406 QDLESNQN
+406 DLEDDKQN
-414 LESNQYLENGEGTE
+414 
-428 KPAIPVGLLLN
+428 AIPVGLLLN
-439 GGVFNSELVTERIT
+439 GGVFNSELVTERVT
-453 QLLENWKGT
+453 TLLSDWRGA
-462 PITVLDNPH
+462 PVTVLDNPH

-504 HLPEKNKMGKALCLL
+504 HLQEKNKMGKALCLL

-535 FSLTLGEPVKFNLLT
+535 FSLTLGEPVRFNLLT
-550 STHDSFGNTNS
+550 STHDTLTNNT
-561 GSNASIQNGMMV
+561 AIQNGVMV
-573 DVDPDIF
+573 DVDPDLF

-586 ISTLESEGATLQANQ
+586 ITTLEGEGAELKANQ

-624 STEDDSTENDS
+624 SAEDDS
-635 KRWKLEFEVR
+635 KRWELEFEVR
-645 NQQADDQEN
+645 NKQTDDSEQVKL
-654 SSFHPN
+654 HPKLN
-660 LEECK
+660 ECK
-665 TLISRI
+665 ELIARL
-671 YSGNKKSAEGKEIK
+671 YSGNKKSAESKEIK
-685 TLPKDLERKL
+685 TLAKDLEKKL
-695 GKREEWDF
+695 GKRDEWDF
-703 ATLRQL
+703 TTLRQL
-709 FDAFSQGRKRRRR
+709 FDTFAQGRKRRRR

-736 SMRPGFGDPTDS
+736 ALRPGFGDPTDS
-748 WRIEQIWSLY
+748 WRIEQVWGLY
-758 QQSIQFKNHQGWT
+758 QQNIQFKNHQGWT
-771 DWWVFWRRVAGGLSQ
+771 DWWVFWRRIAGGLSQ

-825 SASLENLDVED
+825 SASLEHLEVED
-836 KVLLATWYL
+836 KVLLATWFL
-845 SKAMNHNQFEQAHWW
+845 SKAINHNQFEQAHWW
-860 ALGRLASRTP
+860 AMGRLASRTP
-870 LYGSQHNAIPREQ
+870 LYGSQHNVIPREQ
-883 IEQWLPKLLELNWQ
+883 AEQWLPKLLEQNWQ
-897 KEQMIAFAV
+897 KEPMIAFAA
-906 VMMCRKTGDRLF
+906 VMICRKTGDRLF
-918 DVSDDY
+918 DISDDY
-924 REQVRSKL
+924 REQVLTKL

-937 PESWISLVE
+937 PESWVSLVE

-958 VFGDALPS
+958 IFGDALPS
-966 GLTLISS
+966 GLTLVNN

>member
-1 MTSPRF
+1 MASPRF

-19 VAFCEITDN
+19 VAYCEITDN
-28 LEQSNVTLFD
+28 LEQSEVSLFD

-51 PLLPSFRYHPADGQI
+51 PLLPSFRYHPAVGQI
-66 SPSDLILPWESVRTE
+66 SPPDLTLPWENEPVS
-81 GDIDNVIV
+81 GDISNVIV

-119 RSEILPWAGAADVEK
+119 SSDILPWAGAQDVDK
-134 VSPVTASASYLNH
+134 VSPVIASSSYLNH
-147 IRQSW
+147 IRQAW

-182 LEAAEQA
+182 LEAAQLA
-189 GLGKIVLLEEPQA
+189 GLKKIVLLEEPQA

-211 QHTASEELKT
+211 QQTAADELKE

-242 KFDSDELALDRIGVG
+242 SFSSQDELALDRIGVG

-263 GDNLDLALAHLAEQ
+263 GDNLDLALAHLAES
-277 RFSQSKKLNAAN
+277 RFNQSKKLTAAS

-303 LLSANAPDEVKI
+303 LLSVSAPEEVKI

-326 GTKSVQLSKQEV
+326 GTKSIGLSKQEV

-343 DGFFPLSGFEEV
+343 DGFFPLSDFSEV

-371 ADPAVSKHIAEFL
+371 ADPAVSKHVAEFL
-384 TQHQQVSYAA
+384 TQHQQVARAA
-394 LNRANKLNLESN
+394 LGIEDDK
-406 QDLESNQN
+406 QN
-414 LESNQYLENGEGTE
+414 
-428 KPAIPVGLLLN
+428 AIPVGLLLN
-439 GGVFNSELVTERIT
+439 GGVFNSELVTERVT
-453 QLLENWKGT
+453 TLLSDWRGA
-462 PITVLDNPH
+462 PVMVLDNPH

-504 HLPEKNKMGKALCLL
+504 HLQEKNKMGKALCLL

-535 FSLTLGEPVKFNLLT
+535 FSLTLGEPVRFNLLT
-550 STHDSFGNTNS
+550 STHDTLTNNT
-561 GSNASIQNGMMV
+561 AIQNGVMV
-573 DVDPDIF
+573 DVDPDLF

-586 ISTLESEGATLQANQ
+586 ITTLEGEGAELQANQ

-624 STEDDSTENDS
+624 SAEDDS
-635 KRWKLEFEVR
+635 KRWELEFEVR
-645 NQQADDQEN
+645 NKQTDDSEQVKL
-654 SSFHPN
+654 HPKLN
-660 LEECK
+660 ECK
-665 TLISRI
+665 ELIARL
-671 YSGNKKSAEGKEIK
+671 YSGNKKSAENKEIK
-685 TLPKDLERKL
+685 TLAKDLEKKL
-695 GKREEWDF
+695 GKRDEWDF
-703 ATLRQL
+703 TTLRQL
-709 FDAFSQGRKRRRR
+709 FDTFAQGRKRRRR

-736 SMRPGFGDPTDS
+736 ALRPGFGDPTDS
-748 WRIEQIWSLY
+748 WRIEQVWGLY
-758 QQSIQFKNHQGWT
+758 QQNIQFKNHQGWT
-771 DWWVFWRRVAGGLSQ
+771 DWWVFWRRIAGGLSQ

-806 NPQSAKA
+806 NPQSAKT

-825 SASLENLDVED
+825 AASLEHLEVED
-836 KVLLATWYL
+836 KVLLATWFL
-845 SKAMNHNQFEQAHWW
+845 SKAINHNQFEQAHWW
-860 ALGRLASRTP
+860 AMGRLASRTP
-870 LYGSQHNAIPREQ
+870 LYGSQHNVVPREQ
-883 IEQWLPKLLELNWQ
+883 AEQWLPKLLEQNWQ
-897 KEQMIAFAV
+897 KEPMIAFAA
-906 VMMCRKTGDRLF
+906 VMICRKTGDRLF
-918 DVSDDY
+918 DISDDY
-924 REQVRSKL
+924 REQVLAKL

-937 PESWISLVE
+937 PESWVSLVE

-958 VFGDALPS
+958 IFGDALPS
-966 GLTLISS
+966 GLTLVNK

>member
-1 MTSPRF
+1 MASPRF

-19 VAFCEITDN
+19 VAYCEITDN
-28 LEQSNVTLFD
+28 LEQSEVSLFD

-51 PLLPSFRYHPADGQI
+51 PLLPSFRYHPAVGQI
-66 SPSDLILPWESVRTE
+66 SPSDLTLPWENEPVS
-81 GDIDNVIV
+81 GDISNVIV

-119 RSEILPWAGAADVEK
+119 SSDILPWAGAQDVDK
-134 VSPVTASASYLNH
+134 VSPVIASASYLNH
-147 IRQSW
+147 IRQAW

-182 LEAAEQA
+182 LEAAELA
-189 GLGKIVLLEEPQA
+189 GLKKIVLLEEPQA

-211 QHTASEELKT
+211 QQTAADELKE

-242 KFDSDELALDRIGVG
+242 SFSSQDELALDRIGVG

-263 GDNLDLALAHLAEQ
+263 GDNLDLALAHLAES
-277 RFSQSKKLNAAN
+277 RFNQSKKLTAAS
-289 LTKLIQQTRKAKEN
+289 LTKLIQQTRKAKES
-303 LLSANAPDEVKI
+303 LLSASAPEEVKI

-326 GTKSVQLSKQEV
+326 GTKSIGLSKQEV

-343 DGFFPLSGFEEV
+343 DGFFPLSDFSEV

-371 ADPAVSKHIAEFL
+371 ADPAVSKHVAEFL
-384 TQHQQVSYAA
+384 TQHQQVARAA
-394 LNRANKLNLESN
+394 LGIEDDK
-406 QDLESNQN
+406 QN
-414 LESNQYLENGEGTE
+414 
-428 KPAIPVGLLLN
+428 AIPVGLLLN
-439 GGVFNSELVTERIT
+439 GGVFNSELVTERVT
-453 QLLENWKGT
+453 TLLSDWRGA
-462 PITVLDNPH
+462 PVTVLDNPH

-504 HLPEKNKMGKALCLL
+504 HLQEKNKMGKALCLL

-535 FSLTLGEPVKFNLLT
+535 FSLTLGEPVRFNLLT
-550 STHDSFGNTNS
+550 STHDTLTNNT
-561 GSNASIQNGMMV
+561 AIQNGVMV
-573 DVDPDIF
+573 DVDPDLF

-586 ISTLESEGATLQANQ
+586 ITTLEGEGAKLQANQ

-624 STEDDSTENDS
+624 SAEDES
-635 KRWKLEFEVR
+635 KRWELEFEVR
-645 NQQADDQEN
+645 NKQTDDSEQVKL
-654 SSFHPN
+654 HPKLN
-660 LEECK
+660 ECK
-665 TLISRI
+665 ELIARL
-671 YSGNKKSAEGKEIK
+671 YSGNKKSAESKEIK
-685 TLPKDLERKL
+685 TLAKDLEKKL
-695 GKREEWDF
+695 GKRDEWDF
-703 ATLRQL
+703 TTLRQL
-709 FDAFSQGRKRRRR
+709 FDTFAQGRKRRRR

-736 SMRPGFGDPTDS
+736 ALRPGFGDPTDS
-748 WRIEQIWSLY
+748 WRIEQVWGLY
-758 QQSIQFKNHQGWT
+758 QQNIQFKNHQGWT
-771 DWWVFWRRVAGGLSQ
+771 DWWVFWRRIAGGLSQ

-825 SASLENLDVED
+825 AASLEHLEVED
-836 KVLLATWYL
+836 KVLLATWFL
-845 SKAMNHNQFEQAHWW
+845 SKAINHNQFEQAHWW
-860 ALGRLASRTP
+860 AMGRLASRTP
-870 LYGSQHNAIPREQ
+870 LYGSQHNVIPREQ
-883 IEQWLPKLLELNWQ
+883 AEQWLPKLLEQNWQ
-897 KEQMIAFAV
+897 KEPMIAFAA
-906 VMMCRKTGDRLF
+906 VMICRKTGDRLF
-918 DVSDDY
+918 DISDDY
-924 REQVRSKL
+924 REQVLAKL

-937 PESWISLVE
+937 PESWVSLVE

-958 VFGDALPS
+958 IFGDALPS
-966 GLTLISS
+966 GLTLVNN

>member
-1 MTSPRF
+1 MASPRF

-19 VAFCEITDN
+19 VAYCEITDN
-28 LEQSNVTLFD
+28 LEQSEVSLFD

-51 PLLPSFRYHPADGQI
+51 PLLPSFRYHPAVGQI
-66 SPSDLILPWESVRTE
+66 SPSDLTLPWDNEPVA
-81 GDIDNVIV
+81 GDINNVIV

-119 RSEILPWAGAADVEK
+119 NSDILPWAGAQDVDK
-134 VSPVTASASYLNH
+134 VSPVIASASYLNH
-147 IRQSW
+147 IRQAW

-182 LEAAEQA
+182 LEAAELA
-189 GLGKIVLLEEPQA
+189 GLKKIVLLEEPQA

-211 QHTASEELKT
+211 QQTAANELKD

-242 KFDSDELALDRIGVG
+242 KFTHDDLALDRIGVG

-263 GDNLDLALAHLAEQ
+263 GDNLDLALAHLAES
-277 RFSQSKKLNAAN
+277 RFSQNKKLTAAS
-289 LTKLIQQTRKAKEN
+289 LTRLIQQTRKAKEN
-303 LLSANAPDEVKI
+303 LLSTSAPDEVKI

-326 GTKSVQLSKQEV
+326 GTKSIALSKQEV

-343 DGFFPLSGFEEV
+343 DGFFPLSDFSEV

-371 ADPAVSKHIAEFL
+371 ADPAVSKHVAEFL
-384 TQHQQVSYAA
+384 TQHQQVSRAA
-394 LNRANKLNLESN
+394 LGIEDDK
-406 QDLESNQN
+406 QN
-414 LESNQYLENGEGTE
+414 
-428 KPAIPVGLLLN
+428 AIPVGLLLN
-439 GGVFNSELVTERIT
+439 GGVFNSDLVTERVT
-453 QLLENWKGT
+453 TLLSDWRGA
-462 PITVLDNPH
+462 PVTVLDNPH

-504 HLPEKNKMGKALCLL
+504 HLQEKNKMGKALCLL

-535 FSLTLGEPVKFNLLT
+535 FSLTLGEPVRFNLLT
-550 STHDSFGNTNS
+550 STHDTLTNNT
-561 GSNASIQNGMMV
+561 AIQNGVMV
-573 DVDPDIF
+573 DVDPDLF

-586 ISTLESEGATLQANQ
+586 ITTLEGEGAELQANQ

-624 STEDDSTENDS
+624 SAEDDS
-635 KRWKLEFEVR
+635 KRWELEFEVR
-645 NQQADDQEN
+645 NKQTDDSEQVKL
-654 SSFHPN
+654 HPKLN
-660 LEECK
+660 ECK
-665 TLISRI
+665 ELIARL
-671 YSGNKKSAEGKEIK
+671 YSGNKKSAEGNEIK
-685 TLPKDLERKL
+685 TLAKDLEKKL
-695 GKREEWDF
+695 GKRDEWDF
-703 ATLRQL
+703 TTLRQL
-709 FDAFSQGRKRRRR
+709 FDTFAQGRKRRRR

-736 SMRPGFGDPTDS
+736 ALRPGFGDPTDS
-748 WRIEQIWSLY
+748 WRIEQVWGLY
-758 QQSIQFKNHQGWT
+758 QQNIQFKNHQGWT
-771 DWWVFWRRVAGGLSQ
+771 DWWVFWRRIAGGLSQ

-813 AQDMGYESMVRL
+813 AQEMGYESMVRL
-825 SASLENLDVED
+825 SASLEHLEVED
-836 KVLLATWYL
+836 KVLLATWFL
-845 SKAMNHNQFEQAHWW
+845 SKAINQNQFEQAHWW
-860 ALGRLASRTP
+860 AMGRLASRTP
-870 LYGSQHNAIPREQ
+870 LYGSQHNVIPREQ
-883 IEQWLPKLLELNWQ
+883 AEQWLPKLLEQNWL
-897 KEQMIAFAV
+897 KEPMIAFAA
-906 VMMCRKTGDRLF
+906 VMICRKTGDRLF
-918 DVSDDY
+918 DISDDY
-924 REQVRSKL
+924 REQVLTKL

-937 PESWISLVE
+937 PESWVSLVE

-951 SESESKR
+951 SEGESKR

-966 GLTLISS
+966 GLTLVHH

>member
-1 MTSPRF
+1 MASPRF

-19 VAFCEITDN
+19 VAYCEITDN
-28 LEQSNVTLFD
+28 LEQSEVSLFD

-51 PLLPSFRYHPADGQI
+51 PLLPSFRYHPAVGQI
-66 SPSDLILPWESVRTE
+66 SPSDLTLPWENEPVS
-81 GDIDNVIV
+81 GDISNVIV

-119 RSEILPWAGAADVEK
+119 SSDILPWAGAQDVDK
-134 VSPVTASASYLNH
+134 VSPVIASASYLNH
-147 IRQSW
+147 IRQAW

-182 LEAAEQA
+182 LEAAELA
-189 GLGKIVLLEEPQA
+189 GLKKIVLLEEPQA

-211 QHTASEELKT
+211 QQTAADELKE

-242 KFDSDELALDRIGVG
+242 SFSSQDELALDRIGVG

-263 GDNLDLALAHLAEQ
+263 GDNLDLALAHLAES
-277 RFSQSKKLNAAN
+277 RFNQSKKLTAAS

-303 LLSANAPDEVKI
+303 LLSASAPEEVKI

-326 GTKSVQLSKQEV
+326 GTKSIGLSKQEV

-343 DGFFPLSGFEEV
+343 DGFFPLSDFSEV

-371 ADPAVSKHIAEFL
+371 ADPAVSKHVAEFL
-384 TQHQQVSYAA
+384 TQHQQVARAA
-394 LNRANKLNLESN
+394 LGIEDDK
-406 QDLESNQN
+406 QN
-414 LESNQYLENGEGTE
+414 
-428 KPAIPVGLLLN
+428 AIPVGLLLN
-439 GGVFNSELVTERIT
+439 GGVFNSELVTERVT
-453 QLLENWKGT
+453 TLLSDWRGA
-462 PITVLDNPH
+462 PVTVLDNPH

-504 HLPEKNKMGKALCLL
+504 HLQEKNKMGKALCLL

-535 FSLTLGEPVKFNLLT
+535 FSLTLGEPVRFNLLT
-550 STHDSFGNTNS
+550 STHDTLTNNT
-561 GSNASIQNGMMV
+561 SIQNGVMV
-573 DVDPDIF
+573 DVDPDLF

-586 ISTLESEGATLQANQ
+586 ITTLEGEGAELQANQ

-624 STEDDSTENDS
+624 SAEDDS
-635 KRWKLEFEVR
+635 KRWELEFEVR
-645 NQQADDQEN
+645 NKQTDDSEQVKL
-654 SSFHPN
+654 HPKLN
-660 LEECK
+660 ECK
-665 TLISRI
+665 ELIARL
-671 YSGNKKSAEGKEIK
+671 YSGNKKSAESKEIK
-685 TLPKDLERKL
+685 TLAKDLEKKL
-695 GKREEWDF
+695 GKRDEWDF
-703 ATLRQL
+703 TTLRQL
-709 FDAFSQGRKRRRR
+709 FDTFAQGRKRRRR

-736 SMRPGFGDPTDS
+736 ALRPGFGDPTDS
-748 WRIEQIWSLY
+748 WRIEQVWDLY
-758 QQSIQFKNHQGWT
+758 QQNIQFKNHQGWT
-771 DWWVFWRRVAGGLSQ
+771 DWWVFWRRIAGGLSQ

-825 SASLENLDVED
+825 SASLEHLEVED
-836 KVLLATWYL
+836 KVLLATWFL
-845 SKAMNHNQFEQAHWW
+845 SKAINHNQFEQAHWW
-860 ALGRLASRTP
+860 AMGRLASRTP
-870 LYGSQHNAIPREQ
+870 LYGSQHNVIPREQ
-883 IEQWLPKLLELNWQ
+883 AEQWLPKLLEQNWQ
-897 KEQMIAFAV
+897 KEPMIAFAA
-906 VMMCRKTGDRLF
+906 VMICRKTGDRLF
-918 DVSDDY
+918 DISDDY
-924 REQVRSKL
+924 REQVLAKL

-937 PESWISLVE
+937 PESWVSLVE

-958 VFGDALPS
+958 IFGDALPS
-966 GLTLISS
+966 GLTLVNN